1 MLQGKFVHLHVHSE
15 FSLLD
20 GANRIKDLPV
30 RAKELG
36 MNAMAITDHGAMFGA
51 IDFYKAC
58 KANDI
63 KPIIGCEVY
72 VAPRNRKDKDPN
84 LDARY
89 SHLILLA
96 KDNQGYKNLATLV
109 SLGYTEG
116 FYYKPRIDH
125 EIIEKYHEGIICL
138 SACLAGEVNQAI
150 LANDM
155 EKAKEVALW
164 YKSIFGEDYYL
175 EIQNNGIKEQ
185 VLANQKLIQL
195 ARELDIP
202 LVATN
207 DAHYLKR
214 EDAYNHEV
222 LLCIQTGK
230 RMTDEDRMKF
240 DTDELYVKS
249 PEEMSDYFKNVPDAI
264 ENTVKIA
271 EKCNVEFEF
280 GHTILPNYDVPQE
293 FATHYDYLEKLTY
306 DGLKNRY
313 GENPSKEILER
324 TEYELSVI
332 KKMGYVD
339 YFLIVWDYIHYAKT
353 HNIPVGPGRGSGA
366 GSIVAYSIEIT
377 DIDPIQY
384 NLIFER
390 FLNPERISM
399 PDFDVDFCYEKR
411 DKVIEYVEQKYG
423 KDHVSQII
431 TFGTMSA
438 RMVIRDVARVLD
450 MPYAEADKLAKM
462 IPNEIH
468 ITIKKA
474 MEQNKELKELYD
486 TDEEIKKMLNIAMAL
501 EGMPRQASTHACG
514 IVITKEPVVS
524 YVPLYVRDGAISTQY
539 IMTTLEELGLLKM
552 DFLALEKLNI
562 ISKVSKKIKNFN
574 INNIPLDDK
583 KTLKIFYDADTD
595 DIFQFES
602 SYAKSVLDK
611 LKITSFNELTVSLA
625 LVRPGANKQIDEYLK
640 NKKEG
645 INLTGDLADILGAT
659 YGTIIYQE
667 QVMKIFEKV
676 GGYSLFEA
684 DDIRVAISKKKED
697 IINAQHDKF
706 VSGGIKNGYSKEF
719 VEKLFNKIKE
729 FGGYGFNKSHSV
741 AYALVS
747 YQMAYLKANYPK
759 EFMFY
764 LLENNKDIS
773 KCEKILSSLKN
784 SGYKL
789 LKPNINYSID
799 KYAEKNGYILL
810 PLNIIRGL
818 NDDIISKII
827 RVRENGFN
835 DIFDFFVKTNSFL
848 NNETYLILIKSGAL
862 DIFKINKQ
870 TMIKNIDVILNYA
883 SIYSDGLGKPIL
895 IKYPEYDEATLREFE
910 VLSYGMYITNHPCS
924 KYKDVI
930 KVENIKNYLF
940 KNINMVLLIKNI
952 RTIKDKKGGE
962 MAFLECEDET
972 GKVNLTMFS
981 SLYAKNNDLKVNE
994 LIRVNVKVSKRFDKL
1009 NVLVNNIKRK

>member
-1 MLQGKFVHLHVHSE
+1 MKEKKLIPLKITTE
-15 FSLLD
+15 YSLLKSL
-20 GANRIKDLPV
+20 IKLPDLISFLNENNI
-30 RAKELG
+30 KEC
-36 MNAMAITDHGAMFGA
+36 AICDENLNGFM
-51 IDFYKAC
+51 DFYLKC
-58 KANDI
+58 KENNI
-63 KPIIGCEVY
+63 KPIIGLDTVYESMHIYVYAKNYLGYQELLKIDYLKDNMNLSYLENPNLLVIIPFKSIDIYEKLKYKDNVYIGFCNDIEKNNALLISDKIVY
-72 VAPRNRKDKDPN
+72 VDNVRCLFKKDISYLKYLKMLN
-84 LDARY
+84 
-89 SHLILLA
+89 
-96 KDNQGYKNLATLV
+96 DNFVYNDNA
-109 SLGYTEG
+109 
-116 FYYKPRIDH
+116 YYKT
-125 EIIEKYHEGIICL
+125 
-138 SACLAGEVNQAI
+138 S
-150 LANDM
+150 
-155 EKAKEVALW
+155 
-164 YKSIFGEDYYL
+164 SFEDIQTTYEFSKQINL
-175 EIQNNGIKEQ
+175 EIPFDKKYIPKYNNSDNNYEYLKKLCILGLNKRFNGKVSNKYKERI
-185 VLANQKLIQL
+185 LY
-195 ARELDIP
+195 ELD
-202 LVATN
+202 
-207 DAHYLKR
+207 
-214 EDAYNHEV
+214 
-222 LLCIQTGK
+222 
-230 RMTDEDRMKF
+230 
-240 DTDELYVKS
+240 
-249 PEEMSDYFKNVPDAI
+249 
-264 ENTVKIA
+264 
-271 EKCNVEFEF
+271 
-280 GHTILPNYDVPQE
+280 
-293 FATHYDYLEKLTY
+293 
-306 DGLKNRY
+306 
-313 GENPSKEILER
+313 
-324 TEYELSVI
+324 VI
-332 KKMGYVD
+332 NKMGFVD
-339 YFLIVWDYIHYAKT
+339 YFLIVYDYVLYAKK
-353 HNIPVGPGRGSGA
+353 NDIFVGPGRGSAA
-366 GSIVAYSIEIT
+366 GSLVSYSLGIT
-377 DIDPIQY
+377 NIDPIKY
-384 NLIFER
+384 DLLFER
-390 FLNPERISM
+390 FLNINRKKM
-399 PDFDVDFCYEKR
+399 PDIDIDFESDKR
-411 DKVIEYVEQKYG
+411 INMIEYVKNKYG
-423 KDHVSQII
+423 FDKVAVGL
-431 TFGTMSA
+431 TFNNYKA
-438 RMVIRDVARVLD
+438 KLILRD
-450 MPYAEADKLAKM
+450 LAKLLKVDSNVFDKF
-462 IPNEIH
+462 IKNINSSLSLKENYQNEKV
-468 ITIKKA
+468 KKYIE
-474 MEQNKELKELYD
+474 MYSELKNLYD
-486 TDEEIKKMLNIAMAL
+486 ISYHL
-501 EGMPRQASTHACG
+501 EGLKKNTSTHAAGVIISSEKLGKIIPISNEDGTLKTG
-514 IVITKEPVVS
+514 IEMP
-524 YVPLYVRDGAISTQY
+524 Y
-539 IMTTLEELGLLKM
+539 LEKMGLLKM

-645 INLTGDLADILGAT
+645 INLAGDLTDILGST

-789 LKPNINYSID
+789 LKPNINYSMD

-848 NNETYLILIKSGAL
+848 NKETYLILIKSGAL

-895 IKYPEYDEATLREFE
+895 TKYPEYDDTTLREFE
-910 VLSYGMYITNHPCS
+910 ILSYGMYITNHPCS

-940 KNINMVLLIKNI
+940 KNINMVLLIKSI

>member
-1 MLQGKFVHLHVHSE
+1 MEEKKLIPLKITTE
-15 FSLLD
+15 YSLLKSL
-20 GANRIKDLPV
+20 IKLPDLISFLNENNI
-30 RAKELG
+30 KEC
-36 MNAMAITDHGAMFGA
+36 AICDENLNGFM
-51 IDFYKAC
+51 DFYLKC
-58 KANDI
+58 KENNI
-63 KPIIGCEVY
+63 KPIIGLDTVYESMHIYVYAKNYLGYQELLKIDYLKDNMNLSYLENSNLLVIIPFKSIDIYEKLKYKDNVYIGFCNDIEKNNALLICDKIVY
-72 VAPRNRKDKDPN
+72 VDNVRCLFKKDISYLKYLKMLN
-84 LDARY
+84 
-89 SHLILLA
+89 
-96 KDNQGYKNLATLV
+96 DNFVYNDNA
-109 SLGYTEG
+109 
-116 FYYKPRIDH
+116 YYKT
-125 EIIEKYHEGIICL
+125 
-138 SACLAGEVNQAI
+138 S
-150 LANDM
+150 
-155 EKAKEVALW
+155 
-164 YKSIFGEDYYL
+164 SFEDIQTTNEFSKQINL
-175 EIQNNGIKEQ
+175 EIPFDKKYIPKYNNSDNNYEYLKKLCILGLNKRFNGKVSNKYKERI
-185 VLANQKLIQL
+185 LY
-195 ARELDIP
+195 ELD
-202 LVATN
+202 
-207 DAHYLKR
+207 
-214 EDAYNHEV
+214 
-222 LLCIQTGK
+222 
-230 RMTDEDRMKF
+230 
-240 DTDELYVKS
+240 
-249 PEEMSDYFKNVPDAI
+249 
-264 ENTVKIA
+264 
-271 EKCNVEFEF
+271 
-280 GHTILPNYDVPQE
+280 
-293 FATHYDYLEKLTY
+293 
-306 DGLKNRY
+306 
-313 GENPSKEILER
+313 
-324 TEYELSVI
+324 VI
-332 KKMGYVD
+332 NKMGFVD
-339 YFLIVWDYIHYAKT
+339 YFLIVYDYVLYAKK
-353 HNIPVGPGRGSGA
+353 NDIFVGPGRGSAA
-366 GSIVAYSIEIT
+366 GSLVSYSLGIT
-377 DIDPIQY
+377 NIDPIKY
-384 NLIFER
+384 DLLFER
-390 FLNPERISM
+390 FLNINRKKM
-399 PDFDVDFCYEKR
+399 PDIDIDFESDKR
-411 DKVIEYVEQKYG
+411 INMIEYVKNKYG
-423 KDHVSQII
+423 FDKVAVGL
-431 TFGTMSA
+431 TFNNYKA
-438 RMVIRDVARVLD
+438 KLILRD
-450 MPYAEADKLAKM
+450 LAK
-462 IPNEIH
+462 ILNVDSNVFDKFIKNINSSLSLKENYQNEKV
-468 ITIKKA
+468 KKYIE
-474 MEQNKELKELYD
+474 MYSELKNLYD
-486 TDEEIKKMLNIAMAL
+486 ISYHL
-501 EGMPRQASTHACG
+501 EGLKKNTSTHAAGVIISSEKLGKIIPISNEDGTLKTG
-514 IVITKEPVVS
+514 IEMP
-524 YVPLYVRDGAISTQY
+524 Y
-539 IMTTLEELGLLKM
+539 LEKMGLLKM

-645 INLTGDLADILGAT
+645 INLAGDLADILGST

-810 PLNIIRGL
+810 PLNIVRGL

-895 IKYPEYDEATLREFE
+895 IKYPEYDDTTLREFE
-910 VLSYGMYITNHPCS
+910 ILSYGMYITNHPCS

-940 KNINMVLLIKNI
+940 KNVNMVLLIKNI

-972 GKVNLTMFS
+972 GKANLTMFS

>member
-1 MLQGKFVHLHVHSE
+1 MKEKKLIPLKITTE
-15 FSLLD
+15 YSLLKSL
-20 GANRIKDLPV
+20 IKLPDLISFLLENNI
-30 RAKELG
+30 KEC
-36 MNAMAITDHGAMFGA
+36 AICDENLNGFM
-51 IDFYKAC
+51 DFYLKC
-58 KANDI
+58 KENNI
-63 KPIIGCEVY
+63 KPIIGLDTVYESMHIYVYAKNYLGYQELLKIDYLKDNMNLSYLENSNLLVIIPFKSIDIYEKLKYKDNVYIGFCNDIEKNNALLISDKIVY
-72 VAPRNRKDKDPN
+72 VDNVRCLFKKDISYLKYLKMLN
-84 LDARY
+84 
-89 SHLILLA
+89 
-96 KDNQGYKNLATLV
+96 DNFVYNDNA
-109 SLGYTEG
+109 
-116 FYYKPRIDH
+116 YYKT
-125 EIIEKYHEGIICL
+125 
-138 SACLAGEVNQAI
+138 S
-150 LANDM
+150 
-155 EKAKEVALW
+155 
-164 YKSIFGEDYYL
+164 SFEDIQTTYEFSKQINL
-175 EIQNNGIKEQ
+175 EIPFDKKYIPKYNNSDNNYEYLKKLCILGLNKRFNGKVSNKYKERI
-185 VLANQKLIQL
+185 LY
-195 ARELDIP
+195 ELD
-202 LVATN
+202 
-207 DAHYLKR
+207 
-214 EDAYNHEV
+214 
-222 LLCIQTGK
+222 
-230 RMTDEDRMKF
+230 
-240 DTDELYVKS
+240 
-249 PEEMSDYFKNVPDAI
+249 
-264 ENTVKIA
+264 
-271 EKCNVEFEF
+271 
-280 GHTILPNYDVPQE
+280 
-293 FATHYDYLEKLTY
+293 
-306 DGLKNRY
+306 
-313 GENPSKEILER
+313 
-324 TEYELSVI
+324 VI
-332 KKMGYVD
+332 NKMGFVD
-339 YFLIVWDYIHYAKT
+339 YFLIVYDYVLYAKK
-353 HNIPVGPGRGSGA
+353 NDIFVGPGRGSAA
-366 GSIVAYSIEIT
+366 GSLVSYSLGIT
-377 DIDPIQY
+377 NIDPIKY
-384 NLIFER
+384 DLLFER
-390 FLNPERISM
+390 FLNINRKKM
-399 PDFDVDFCYEKR
+399 PDIDIDFESDKR
-411 DKVIEYVEQKYG
+411 INMIEYVKNKYG
-423 KDHVSQII
+423 FDKVAVGL
-431 TFGTMSA
+431 TFNNYKA
-438 RMVIRDVARVLD
+438 KLILRD
-450 MPYAEADKLAKM
+450 LAK
-462 IPNEIH
+462 ILKVDSNVFDKFIKNINSSLSLKENYQNEKV
-468 ITIKKA
+468 KKYIE
-474 MEQNKELKELYD
+474 MYSELKNLYD
-486 TDEEIKKMLNIAMAL
+486 ISYHL
-501 EGMPRQASTHACG
+501 EGLKKNTSTHAAGVIISSEKLGKIIPISNEDGTLKTG
-514 IVITKEPVVS
+514 IEMP
-524 YVPLYVRDGAISTQY
+524 Y
-539 IMTTLEELGLLKM
+539 LEKMGLLKM

-611 LKITSFNELTVSLA
+611 LKITSFNELIVSLA

-645 INLTGDLADILGAT
+645 INLTGDLTDILGST

-799 KYAEKNGYILL
+799 KYAEKKGYILL

-848 NNETYLILIKSGAL
+848 NKETYLILIKSGAL

-895 IKYPEYDEATLREFE
+895 IKYPEYDDTTLREFE
-910 VLSYGMYITNHPCS
+910 ILSYGMYITNHPCS

-940 KNINMVLLIKNI
+940 KNINMVLLIKSI

-981 SLYAKNNDLKVNE
+981 SLYAKNNDLKANE
-994 LIRVNVKVSKRFDKL
+994 LIIVNVKVSKRFDKL

>member
-1 MLQGKFVHLHVHSE
+1 MKEKKLIPLKITTE
-15 FSLLD
+15 YSLLKSL
-20 GANRIKDLPV
+20 IKLPDLISFLNENNI
-30 RAKELG
+30 KEC
-36 MNAMAITDHGAMFGA
+36 AICDENLNGFM
-51 IDFYKAC
+51 DFYLKC
-58 KANDI
+58 KENNI
-63 KPIIGCEVY
+63 KPIIGLDTVYESMHIYVYAKNYLGYQELLKIDYLKDNMNLSYLENSNLLVIIPFKSIDIYEKLKYKDNVYIGFCNDIEKNNALLISDKIVY
-72 VAPRNRKDKDPN
+72 VDNVRCLFKKDISYLKYLKMLN
-84 LDARY
+84 
-89 SHLILLA
+89 
-96 KDNQGYKNLATLV
+96 DNFVYNDNA
-109 SLGYTEG
+109 
-116 FYYKPRIDH
+116 YYKT
-125 EIIEKYHEGIICL
+125 
-138 SACLAGEVNQAI
+138 S
-150 LANDM
+150 
-155 EKAKEVALW
+155 
-164 YKSIFGEDYYL
+164 SFEDIQTTYEFSKQINL
-175 EIQNNGIKEQ
+175 EIPFDKKYIPKYNNNDNNYEYLKKLCILGLNKRFNGKVSNKYKERI
-185 VLANQKLIQL
+185 LY
-195 ARELDIP
+195 ELD
-202 LVATN
+202 
-207 DAHYLKR
+207 
-214 EDAYNHEV
+214 
-222 LLCIQTGK
+222 
-230 RMTDEDRMKF
+230 
-240 DTDELYVKS
+240 
-249 PEEMSDYFKNVPDAI
+249 
-264 ENTVKIA
+264 
-271 EKCNVEFEF
+271 
-280 GHTILPNYDVPQE
+280 
-293 FATHYDYLEKLTY
+293 
-306 DGLKNRY
+306 
-313 GENPSKEILER
+313 
-324 TEYELSVI
+324 VI
-332 KKMGYVD
+332 NKMGFVD
-339 YFLIVWDYIHYAKT
+339 YFLIVYDYVLYAKK
-353 HNIPVGPGRGSGA
+353 NDIFVGPGRGSAA
-366 GSIVAYSIEIT
+366 GSLVSYSLGIT
-377 DIDPIQY
+377 NIDPIKY
-384 NLIFER
+384 DLLFER
-390 FLNPERISM
+390 FLNINRKKM
-399 PDFDVDFCYEKR
+399 PDIDIDFESDKR
-411 DKVIEYVEQKYG
+411 INMIEYVKNKYG
-423 KDHVSQII
+423 FDKVAVGL
-431 TFGTMSA
+431 TFNNYKA
-438 RMVIRDVARVLD
+438 KLILRD
-450 MPYAEADKLAKM
+450 LAKLLKVDSNVFDKF
-462 IPNEIH
+462 IKNINSSLSLKENYQNEKV
-468 ITIKKA
+468 KKYIE
-474 MEQNKELKELYD
+474 MYSELKNLYD
-486 TDEEIKKMLNIAMAL
+486 ISYHL
-501 EGMPRQASTHACG
+501 EGLKKNTSTHAAGVIISSEKLGKIIPISNEDGTLKTG
-514 IVITKEPVVS
+514 IEMP
-524 YVPLYVRDGAISTQY
+524 Y
-539 IMTTLEELGLLKM
+539 LEKMGLLKM

-562 ISKVSKKIKNFN
+562 LSKVSKKIKNFN

-645 INLTGDLADILGAT
+645 INLTGDLAEILGAT

-827 RVRENGFN
+827 RVRENGFD

-895 IKYPEYDEATLREFE
+895 IKYPEYDDTTLREFE

-940 KNINMVLLIKNI
+940 KNINMVLLIKSI

>member
-1 MLQGKFVHLHVHSE
+1 MEEKKLIPLKITTE
-15 FSLLD
+15 YSLLKSL
-20 GANRIKDLPV
+20 IKLPDLISFLNENNI
-30 RAKELG
+30 KECALCDENLNG
-36 MNAMAITDHGAMFGA
+36 FM
-51 IDFYKAC
+51 DFYLKC
-58 KANDI
+58 KENNI
-63 KPIIGCEVY
+63 KPIIGLDTVYESMHIYVYAKNYLGYQELLKIDYLKDNMNLSYLENPNLLVIIPFKSIDIYEKLKYKDNVYIGFCNDIEKNNALLISDKIVY
-72 VAPRNRKDKDPN
+72 VDNVRCLFKKDISYLKYLKMLN
-84 LDARY
+84 
-89 SHLILLA
+89 
-96 KDNQGYKNLATLV
+96 DNFVYNDNA
-109 SLGYTEG
+109 
-116 FYYKPRIDH
+116 YYKT
-125 EIIEKYHEGIICL
+125 
-138 SACLAGEVNQAI
+138 S
-150 LANDM
+150 
-155 EKAKEVALW
+155 
-164 YKSIFGEDYYL
+164 SFEDIQTTYEFSKQINL
-175 EIQNNGIKEQ
+175 EIPFDKKYIPKYNNSDNNYEYLKKLCILGLNKRFNGKVSNKYKERI
-185 VLANQKLIQL
+185 LY
-195 ARELDIP
+195 ELD
-202 LVATN
+202 
-207 DAHYLKR
+207 
-214 EDAYNHEV
+214 
-222 LLCIQTGK
+222 
-230 RMTDEDRMKF
+230 
-240 DTDELYVKS
+240 
-249 PEEMSDYFKNVPDAI
+249 
-264 ENTVKIA
+264 
-271 EKCNVEFEF
+271 
-280 GHTILPNYDVPQE
+280 
-293 FATHYDYLEKLTY
+293 
-306 DGLKNRY
+306 
-313 GENPSKEILER
+313 
-324 TEYELSVI
+324 VI
-332 KKMGYVD
+332 NKMGFVD
-339 YFLIVWDYIHYAKT
+339 YFLIVYDYVLYAKK
-353 HNIPVGPGRGSGA
+353 NDIFVGPGRGSAA
-366 GSIVAYSIEIT
+366 GSLVSYSLGIT
-377 DIDPIQY
+377 NIDPIKY
-384 NLIFER
+384 DLLFER
-390 FLNPERISM
+390 FLNINRKKM
-399 PDFDVDFCYEKR
+399 PDIDIDFESDKR
-411 DKVIEYVEQKYG
+411 INMIEYVKNKYG
-423 KDHVSQII
+423 FDKVAVGL
-431 TFGTMSA
+431 TFNNYKA
-438 RMVIRDVARVLD
+438 KLILRD
-450 MPYAEADKLAKM
+450 LAKLLKVDSNVFDKF
-462 IPNEIH
+462 IKNINSSLSLKENYQNEKV
-468 ITIKKA
+468 KKYIE
-474 MEQNKELKELYD
+474 MYSELKNLYD
-486 TDEEIKKMLNIAMAL
+486 ISYHL
-501 EGMPRQASTHACG
+501 EGLKKNTSTHAAGVIISSEKLGKIIPISNEDGTLKTG
-514 IVITKEPVVS
+514 IEMP
-524 YVPLYVRDGAISTQY
+524 Y
-539 IMTTLEELGLLKM
+539 LEKMGLLKM

-645 INLTGDLADILGAT
+645 INLAGDLTDILGST

-764 LLENNKDIS
+764 LLENNRDIS

-827 RVRENGFN
+827 RVRENGFD

-848 NNETYLILIKSGAL
+848 NKETYLILIKSGAL

-895 IKYPEYDEATLREFE
+895 IKYPEYDEVTLREFE
-910 VLSYGMYITNHPCS
+910 ILSYGMYITNHPCS

-940 KNINMVLLIKNI
+940 KNINMVLLIKSI

>member
-1 MLQGKFVHLHVHSE
+1 MKEKKLIPLKITTE
-15 FSLLD
+15 YSLLKSL
-20 GANRIKDLPV
+20 IKLPDLISFLNENNI
-30 RAKELG
+30 KEC
-36 MNAMAITDHGAMFGA
+36 AICDENLNGFM
-51 IDFYKAC
+51 DFYLKC
-58 KANDI
+58 KENNI
-63 KPIIGCEVY
+63 KPIIGLDTVYESMHIYVYAKNYLGYQELLKIDYLKDNMNLSYLENPNLLVIIPFKSIDIYEKLKYKDNVYIGFCNDIEKNNALLISDKIVY
-72 VAPRNRKDKDPN
+72 VDNVRCLYKKDIPYLKYLKMLN
-84 LDARY
+84 
-89 SHLILLA
+89 
-96 KDNQGYKNLATLV
+96 DNFVYNDNA
-109 SLGYTEG
+109 
-116 FYYKPRIDH
+116 YYKT
-125 EIIEKYHEGIICL
+125 
-138 SACLAGEVNQAI
+138 S
-150 LANDM
+150 
-155 EKAKEVALW
+155 
-164 YKSIFGEDYYL
+164 SFEDIQTTYEFSKQINL
-175 EIQNNGIKEQ
+175 EIPFDKKYIPKFNNSDNNYEYLKKLCILGLNKRFNGKVSNKYKERI
-185 VLANQKLIQL
+185 LY
-195 ARELDIP
+195 ELD
-202 LVATN
+202 
-207 DAHYLKR
+207 
-214 EDAYNHEV
+214 
-222 LLCIQTGK
+222 
-230 RMTDEDRMKF
+230 
-240 DTDELYVKS
+240 
-249 PEEMSDYFKNVPDAI
+249 
-264 ENTVKIA
+264 
-271 EKCNVEFEF
+271 
-280 GHTILPNYDVPQE
+280 
-293 FATHYDYLEKLTY
+293 
-306 DGLKNRY
+306 
-313 GENPSKEILER
+313 
-324 TEYELSVI
+324 VI
-332 KKMGYVD
+332 NKMGFVD
-339 YFLIVWDYIHYAKT
+339 YFLIVYDYVLYAKK
-353 HNIPVGPGRGSGA
+353 NDIFVGPGRGSAA
-366 GSIVAYSIEIT
+366 GSLVSYSLGIT
-377 DIDPIQY
+377 NIDPIKY
-384 NLIFER
+384 DLLFER
-390 FLNPERISM
+390 FLNINRKKM
-399 PDFDVDFCYEKR
+399 PDIDIDFESDKR
-411 DKVIEYVEQKYG
+411 INMIEYVKNKYG
-423 KDHVSQII
+423 FDKVAVGL
-431 TFGTMSA
+431 TFNNYKA
-438 RMVIRDVARVLD
+438 KLILRD
-450 MPYAEADKLAKM
+450 LAKLLKVDSNVFDKF
-462 IPNEIH
+462 IKNINSSLSLKENYQNEKV
-468 ITIKKA
+468 KKYIE
-474 MEQNKELKELYD
+474 MYSELKNLYD
-486 TDEEIKKMLNIAMAL
+486 ISYHL
-501 EGMPRQASTHACG
+501 EGLKKNTSTHAAGVIISSEKLGKIIPISNEDGTLKTG
-514 IVITKEPVVS
+514 IEMP
-524 YVPLYVRDGAISTQY
+524 Y
-539 IMTTLEELGLLKM
+539 LEKMGLLKM

-645 INLTGDLADILGAT
+645 INLTGDLTDILGST

-676 GGYSLFEA
+676 VGYSLFEA

-895 IKYPEYDEATLREFE
+895 TKYPEYDDTTLREFE
-910 VLSYGMYITNHPCS
+910 ILSYGMYITNHPCS

-940 KNINMVLLIKNI
+940 KNINMVLLIKSI

-994 LIRVNVKVSKRFDKL
+994 LIIVNVKVSKRFDKL

>member
-1 MLQGKFVHLHVHSE
+1 MKEKKLIPLKITTE
-15 FSLLD
+15 YSLLKSL
-20 GANRIKDLPV
+20 IKLPDLISFLNENNI
-30 RAKELG
+30 KEC
-36 MNAMAITDHGAMFGA
+36 AICDENLNGFM
-51 IDFYKAC
+51 DFYLKC
-58 KANDI
+58 KENNI
-63 KPIIGCEVY
+63 KPIIGLDTVYESMHIYAYAKNYFGYQQLLKIDYLKNNMKLSYLENSNLLVIIPFKSIDIYEKLKYKDNVYIGFCNDIEKNNALLISDKIVY
-72 VAPRNRKDKDPN
+72 VDNVRCLYKKDIPYLKYLKMLN
-84 LDARY
+84 
-89 SHLILLA
+89 
-96 KDNQGYKNLATLV
+96 DNFVYNDNA
-109 SLGYTEG
+109 
-116 FYYKPRIDH
+116 YYKTSSFEDIQTTH
-125 EIIEKYHEGIICL
+125 EFSKQI
-138 SACLAGEVNQAI
+138 N
-150 LANDM
+150 
-155 EKAKEVALW
+155 
-164 YKSIFGEDYYL
+164 L
-175 EIQNNGIKEQ
+175 EIPFDKKYIPKFNNSDNNYEYLKKLCILGLNKRFNGKVSNKYKERI
-185 VLANQKLIQL
+185 LY
-195 ARELDIP
+195 ELD
-202 LVATN
+202 
-207 DAHYLKR
+207 
-214 EDAYNHEV
+214 
-222 LLCIQTGK
+222 
-230 RMTDEDRMKF
+230 
-240 DTDELYVKS
+240 
-249 PEEMSDYFKNVPDAI
+249 
-264 ENTVKIA
+264 
-271 EKCNVEFEF
+271 
-280 GHTILPNYDVPQE
+280 
-293 FATHYDYLEKLTY
+293 
-306 DGLKNRY
+306 
-313 GENPSKEILER
+313 
-324 TEYELSVI
+324 VI
-332 KKMGYVD
+332 NKMGFVD
-339 YFLIVWDYIHYAKT
+339 YFLIVYDYVLYAKK
-353 HNIPVGPGRGSGA
+353 NDIFVGPGRGSAA
-366 GSIVAYSIEIT
+366 GSLVSYSLGIT
-377 DIDPIQY
+377 NIDPIKY
-384 NLIFER
+384 GLLFER
-390 FLNPERISM
+390 FLNINRKKM
-399 PDFDVDFCYEKR
+399 PDIDIDFESDKR
-411 DKVIEYVEQKYG
+411 INMIEYVKNKYG
-423 KDHVSQII
+423 FDKVAVGL
-431 TFGTMSA
+431 TFNNYKA
-438 RMVIRDVARVLD
+438 KLILRD
-450 MPYAEADKLAKM
+450 LAKLLKVDSNVFDKF
-462 IPNEIH
+462 IKNINSSLSLKENYQNEKV
-468 ITIKKA
+468 KKYIE
-474 MEQNKELKELYD
+474 MYSELKNLYD
-486 TDEEIKKMLNIAMAL
+486 ISYHL
-501 EGMPRQASTHACG
+501 EGLKKNTSTHAAGVIISSEKLGKIIPISNEDGTLKTG
-514 IVITKEPVVS
+514 IEMP
-524 YVPLYVRDGAISTQY
+524 Y
-539 IMTTLEELGLLKM
+539 LEKMGLLKM

-645 INLTGDLADILGAT
+645 INLAGDLTDILGST

-676 GGYSLFEA
+676 VGYSLFEA

-827 RVRENGFN
+827 RIRENGFN

-895 IKYPEYDEATLREFE
+895 TKYPEYDDTTLREFE
-910 VLSYGMYITNHPCS
+910 ILSYGMYITNHPCS

-940 KNINMVLLIKNI
+940 KNINMVLLIKSI

-994 LIRVNVKVSKRFDKL
+994 LIIVNVKVSKRFDKL

>member
-1 MLQGKFVHLHVHSE
+1 MKEKKLIPLKITTE
-15 FSLLD
+15 YSLLKSL
-20 GANRIKDLPV
+20 IKLPDLISFLNENNI
-30 RAKELG
+30 KEC
-36 MNAMAITDHGAMFGA
+36 AICDENLNGFM
-51 IDFYKAC
+51 DFYLKC
-58 KANDI
+58 KENNI
-63 KPIIGCEVY
+63 KPIIGLDTVYESMHIYVYAKNYLGYQELLKIDYLKSNMKLSYLENPNLLVIIPFKSIDIYEKLKYKDNVYIGFCNDIEKNNALLISDKIVY
-72 VAPRNRKDKDPN
+72 VDNVRCLFKKDISYLKYLKMLN
-84 LDARY
+84 
-89 SHLILLA
+89 
-96 KDNQGYKNLATLV
+96 DNFIYNDNA
-109 SLGYTEG
+109 
-116 FYYKPRIDH
+116 YYKA
-125 EIIEKYHEGIICL
+125 
-138 SACLAGEVNQAI
+138 S
-150 LANDM
+150 
-155 EKAKEVALW
+155 
-164 YKSIFGEDYYL
+164 SFEDIQTTYEFSKQINL
-175 EIQNNGIKEQ
+175 EIPFDKKYIPKYNNSDNNYEYLKKLCILGLNKRFNGKVSNKYKERI
-185 VLANQKLIQL
+185 LY
-195 ARELDIP
+195 ELD
-202 LVATN
+202 
-207 DAHYLKR
+207 
-214 EDAYNHEV
+214 
-222 LLCIQTGK
+222 
-230 RMTDEDRMKF
+230 
-240 DTDELYVKS
+240 
-249 PEEMSDYFKNVPDAI
+249 
-264 ENTVKIA
+264 
-271 EKCNVEFEF
+271 
-280 GHTILPNYDVPQE
+280 
-293 FATHYDYLEKLTY
+293 
-306 DGLKNRY
+306 
-313 GENPSKEILER
+313 
-324 TEYELSVI
+324 VI
-332 KKMGYVD
+332 NKMGFVD
-339 YFLIVWDYIHYAKT
+339 YFLIVYDYVLYAKK
-353 HNIPVGPGRGSGA
+353 NDIFVGPGRGSAA
-366 GSIVAYSIEIT
+366 GSLVSYSLGIT
-377 DIDPIQY
+377 NIDPIKY
-384 NLIFER
+384 DLLFER
-390 FLNPERISM
+390 FLNINRKKM
-399 PDFDVDFCYEKR
+399 PDIDIDFESDKR
-411 DKVIEYVEQKYG
+411 INMIEYVKNKYG
-423 KDHVSQII
+423 FDKVAVGL
-431 TFGTMSA
+431 TFNNYKA
-438 RMVIRDVARVLD
+438 KLILRD
-450 MPYAEADKLAKM
+450 LAKLLKVDS
-462 IPNEIH
+462 NVFDKF
-468 ITIKKA
+468 IK
-474 MEQNKELKELYD
+474 NINSSLSLKENYQNEKVKKYIEMYSEIKNLYD
-486 TDEEIKKMLNIAMAL
+486 ISYHL
-501 EGMPRQASTHACG
+501 EGLKKNTSTHAAGVIISSEKLGKIIPISNEDGTLKTG
-514 IVITKEPVVS
+514 IEMP
-524 YVPLYVRDGAISTQY
+524 Y
-539 IMTTLEELGLLKM
+539 LEKMGLLKM

-645 INLTGDLADILGAT
+645 INLTGDLTDILGAT

-719 VEKLFNKIKE
+719 IEKLFNKIKE

-848 NNETYLILIKSGAL
+848 NKETYLILIKSGAL

-895 IKYPEYDEATLREFE
+895 TKYPEYDDTTLREFE
-910 VLSYGMYITNHPCS
+910 ILSYGMYITNHPCS

-940 KNINMVLLIKNI
+940 KNVNMVLLIKNI

-994 LIRVNVKVSKRFDKL
+994 LIIVNVKVSKRFDKL

>member
-1 MLQGKFVHLHVHSE
+1 MEEKKLIPLKITTE
-15 FSLLD
+15 YSLLKSL
-20 GANRIKDLPV
+20 IKLPDLISFLNENNI
-30 RAKELG
+30 KEC
-36 MNAMAITDHGAMFGA
+36 AICDENLNGFM
-51 IDFYKAC
+51 DFYLKC
-58 KANDI
+58 KENNI
-63 KPIIGCEVY
+63 KPIIGLDIVYESMHIYVYAKNYLGYQELLKIDYLKDKMNLSYLENSNLLVIIPFKSIDIYEKLKYKDNVYIGFCNDIEKNNALLICDKIVY
-72 VAPRNRKDKDPN
+72 VDNVRCLFKKDISYLKYLKMLN
-84 LDARY
+84 
-89 SHLILLA
+89 
-96 KDNQGYKNLATLV
+96 DNFVYNDNA
-109 SLGYTEG
+109 
-116 FYYKPRIDH
+116 YYKT
-125 EIIEKYHEGIICL
+125 
-138 SACLAGEVNQAI
+138 S
-150 LANDM
+150 
-155 EKAKEVALW
+155 
-164 YKSIFGEDYYL
+164 SFEDIQTTYEFSKQINL
-175 EIQNNGIKEQ
+175 EIPFDKKYIPKFNNSDNNYEYLKKLCILGLNKRFNGKVSNKYKERI
-185 VLANQKLIQL
+185 LY
-195 ARELDIP
+195 ELD
-202 LVATN
+202 
-207 DAHYLKR
+207 
-214 EDAYNHEV
+214 
-222 LLCIQTGK
+222 
-230 RMTDEDRMKF
+230 
-240 DTDELYVKS
+240 
-249 PEEMSDYFKNVPDAI
+249 
-264 ENTVKIA
+264 
-271 EKCNVEFEF
+271 
-280 GHTILPNYDVPQE
+280 
-293 FATHYDYLEKLTY
+293 
-306 DGLKNRY
+306 
-313 GENPSKEILER
+313 
-324 TEYELSVI
+324 VI
-332 KKMGYVD
+332 NKMGFVD
-339 YFLIVWDYIHYAKT
+339 YFLIVYDYVLYAKK
-353 HNIPVGPGRGSGA
+353 NDIFVGPGRGSAA
-366 GSIVAYSIEIT
+366 GSLVSYSLGIT
-377 DIDPIQY
+377 NIDPIKY
-384 NLIFER
+384 DLLFER
-390 FLNPERISM
+390 FLNINRKKM
-399 PDFDVDFCYEKR
+399 PDIDIDFESDKR
-411 DKVIEYVEQKYG
+411 INMIEYVKNKYG
-423 KDHVSQII
+423 FDKVAVGL
-431 TFGTMSA
+431 TFNNYKA
-438 RMVIRDVARVLD
+438 KLILRD
-450 MPYAEADKLAKM
+450 LAKLLKVDSNVFDKF
-462 IPNEIH
+462 IKNINSSLSLKENYQNEKV
-468 ITIKKA
+468 KKYIE
-474 MEQNKELKELYD
+474 MYSELKNLYD
-486 TDEEIKKMLNIAMAL
+486 ISYHL
-501 EGMPRQASTHACG
+501 EGLKKNTSTHAAGVIISSEKLGKIIPISNEDGTLKTG
-514 IVITKEPVVS
+514 IEMP
-524 YVPLYVRDGAISTQY
+524 Y
-539 IMTTLEELGLLKM
+539 LEKMGLLKM

-645 INLTGDLADILGAT
+645 INLTGDLADILGST

-895 IKYPEYDEATLREFE
+895 TKYPEYDDTTLREFE
-910 VLSYGMYITNHPCS
+910 ILSYGMYITNHPCS

-940 KNINMVLLIKNI
+940 KNINMVLLIKSI

>member
-1 MLQGKFVHLHVHSE
+1 MKEKKLIPLKITTE
-15 FSLLD
+15 YSLLKSL
-20 GANRIKDLPV
+20 IKLPDLISFLLENNI
-30 RAKELG
+30 KEC
-36 MNAMAITDHGAMFGA
+36 AICDENLNGFM
-51 IDFYKAC
+51 DFYLKC
-58 KANDI
+58 KENNI
-63 KPIIGCEVY
+63 KPIIGLDTVYESMHIYVYAKNYLGYQELLKIDYLKDNMNLSYLENSNLLVIIPFKSIDIYEKLKYKDNVYIGFCNDIEKNNALLISDKIVY
-72 VAPRNRKDKDPN
+72 VDNVRCLFKKDISYLKYLKMLN
-84 LDARY
+84 
-89 SHLILLA
+89 
-96 KDNQGYKNLATLV
+96 DNFVYNDNA
-109 SLGYTEG
+109 
-116 FYYKPRIDH
+116 YYKT
-125 EIIEKYHEGIICL
+125 
-138 SACLAGEVNQAI
+138 S
-150 LANDM
+150 
-155 EKAKEVALW
+155 
-164 YKSIFGEDYYL
+164 SFEDIQTTYEFSKQINL
-175 EIQNNGIKEQ
+175 EIPFDKKYIPKYNNSDNNYEYLKKLCILGLNKRFNGKVSNKYKERI
-185 VLANQKLIQL
+185 LY
-195 ARELDIP
+195 ELD
-202 LVATN
+202 
-207 DAHYLKR
+207 
-214 EDAYNHEV
+214 
-222 LLCIQTGK
+222 
-230 RMTDEDRMKF
+230 
-240 DTDELYVKS
+240 
-249 PEEMSDYFKNVPDAI
+249 
-264 ENTVKIA
+264 
-271 EKCNVEFEF
+271 
-280 GHTILPNYDVPQE
+280 
-293 FATHYDYLEKLTY
+293 
-306 DGLKNRY
+306 
-313 GENPSKEILER
+313 
-324 TEYELSVI
+324 VI
-332 KKMGYVD
+332 NKMGFVD
-339 YFLIVWDYIHYAKT
+339 YFLIVYDYVLYAKK
-353 HNIPVGPGRGSGA
+353 NDIFVGPGRGSAA
-366 GSIVAYSIEIT
+366 GSLVSYSLGIT
-377 DIDPIQY
+377 NIDPIKY
-384 NLIFER
+384 DLLFER
-390 FLNPERISM
+390 FLNINRKKM
-399 PDFDVDFCYEKR
+399 PDIDIDFESDKR
-411 DKVIEYVEQKYG
+411 INMIEYVKNKYG
-423 KDHVSQII
+423 FDKVAVGL
-431 TFGTMSA
+431 TFNNYKA
-438 RMVIRDVARVLD
+438 KLILRD
-450 MPYAEADKLAKM
+450 LAK
-462 IPNEIH
+462 ILKVDSNVFDKFIKNINSSLSLKENYQNEKV
-468 ITIKKA
+468 KKYIE
-474 MEQNKELKELYD
+474 MYSELKNLYD
-486 TDEEIKKMLNIAMAL
+486 ISYHL
-501 EGMPRQASTHACG
+501 EGLKKNTSTHAAGVIISSEKLGKIIPISNEDGTLKTG
-514 IVITKEPVVS
+514 IEMP
-524 YVPLYVRDGAISTQY
+524 Y
-539 IMTTLEELGLLKM
+539 LEKMGLLKM

-611 LKITSFNELTVSLA
+611 LKITSFNELIVSLA

-645 INLTGDLADILGAT
+645 INLTGDLADILGST

-848 NNETYLILIKSGAL
+848 NKETYLILIKSGAL

-910 VLSYGMYITNHPCS
+910 ILSYGMYITNHPCS

-940 KNINMVLLIKNI
+940 KNINMVLLIKSI

-981 SLYAKNNDLKVNE
+981 SLYAKNNDLKANE
-994 LIRVNVKVSKRFDKL
+994 LIIVNVKVSKRFDKL

>member
-1 MLQGKFVHLHVHSE
+1 MKEKKLIPLKITTE
-15 FSLLD
+15 YSLLKSL
-20 GANRIKDLPV
+20 IKLPDLISFLLENNI
-30 RAKELG
+30 KEC
-36 MNAMAITDHGAMFGA
+36 AICDENLNGFM
-51 IDFYKAC
+51 DFYLKC
-58 KANDI
+58 KENNI
-63 KPIIGCEVY
+63 KPIIGLDTVYESMHIYVYAKNYLGYQELLKIDYLKDNMNLSYLENSNLLVIIPFKSIDIYEKLKYKDNVYIGFCNDIEKNNALLISDKIVY
-72 VAPRNRKDKDPN
+72 VDNVRCLFKKDISYLKYLKMLN
-84 LDARY
+84 
-89 SHLILLA
+89 
-96 KDNQGYKNLATLV
+96 DNFVYNDNA
-109 SLGYTEG
+109 
-116 FYYKPRIDH
+116 YYKT
-125 EIIEKYHEGIICL
+125 
-138 SACLAGEVNQAI
+138 S
-150 LANDM
+150 
-155 EKAKEVALW
+155 
-164 YKSIFGEDYYL
+164 SFEDIQTTYEFSKQINL
-175 EIQNNGIKEQ
+175 EIPFDKKYIPKYNNSDNNYEYLKKLCILGLNKRFNGKVSNKYKERI
-185 VLANQKLIQL
+185 LY
-195 ARELDIP
+195 ELD
-202 LVATN
+202 
-207 DAHYLKR
+207 
-214 EDAYNHEV
+214 
-222 LLCIQTGK
+222 
-230 RMTDEDRMKF
+230 
-240 DTDELYVKS
+240 
-249 PEEMSDYFKNVPDAI
+249 
-264 ENTVKIA
+264 
-271 EKCNVEFEF
+271 
-280 GHTILPNYDVPQE
+280 
-293 FATHYDYLEKLTY
+293 
-306 DGLKNRY
+306 
-313 GENPSKEILER
+313 
-324 TEYELSVI
+324 VI
-332 KKMGYVD
+332 NKMGFVD
-339 YFLIVWDYIHYAKT
+339 YFLIVYDYVLYAKK
-353 HNIPVGPGRGSGA
+353 NDIFVGPGRGSAA
-366 GSIVAYSIEIT
+366 GSLVSYSLGIT
-377 DIDPIQY
+377 NIDPIKY
-384 NLIFER
+384 DLLFER
-390 FLNPERISM
+390 FLNINRKKM
-399 PDFDVDFCYEKR
+399 PDIDIDFESDKR
-411 DKVIEYVEQKYG
+411 INMIEYVKNKYG
-423 KDHVSQII
+423 FDKVAVGL
-431 TFGTMSA
+431 TFNNYKA
-438 RMVIRDVARVLD
+438 KLILRD
-450 MPYAEADKLAKM
+450 LAKLLKVDSNVFDKF
-462 IPNEIH
+462 IKNINSSLSLKENYQNEKV
-468 ITIKKA
+468 KKYIE
-474 MEQNKELKELYD
+474 MYSELKNLYD
-486 TDEEIKKMLNIAMAL
+486 ISYHL
-501 EGMPRQASTHACG
+501 EGLKKNASTHAAGVIISSEKLGKIIPISNEDGTLKTG
-514 IVITKEPVVS
+514 IEMP
-524 YVPLYVRDGAISTQY
+524 Y
-539 IMTTLEELGLLKM
+539 LEKMGLLKM
-552 DFLALEKLNI
+552 DFLALEKLNT

-645 INLTGDLADILGAT
+645 INLTGDLADILGST

-706 VSGGIKNGYSKEF
+706 VSGGIKNGYTKEF
-719 VEKLFNKIKE
+719 LEKLFNKIKE

-848 NNETYLILIKSGAL
+848 NKETYLILIKSGAL

-895 IKYPEYDEATLREFE
+895 IKYPEYDDTTLREFE
-910 VLSYGMYITNHPCS
+910 ILSYGMYITNHPCS

-940 KNINMVLLIKNI
+940 KNINMVLLIKSI
-952 RTIKDKKGGE
+952 RTIKDKNGGE

-981 SLYAKNNDLKVNE
+981 SLYAKNNDLKANE
-994 LIRVNVKVSKRFDKL
+994 LIIVNVKVSKRFDKL

>member
-1 MLQGKFVHLHVHSE
+1 MKEKKLIPLKITTE
-15 FSLLD
+15 YSLLKSL
-20 GANRIKDLPV
+20 IKLPDLISFLNENNI
-30 RAKELG
+30 KEC
-36 MNAMAITDHGAMFGA
+36 AICDENLNGFM
-51 IDFYKAC
+51 DFYLKC
-58 KANDI
+58 KENNI
-63 KPIIGCEVY
+63 KPIIGLDTVYESMHIYVYAKNYLGYQELLKIDYLKDNMNLSYLENPNLLVIIPFKSIDIYEKLKYKDNVYIGFCNDIEKNNALLISDKIVY
-72 VAPRNRKDKDPN
+72 VDNVRCLFKKDISYLKYLKMLN
-84 LDARY
+84 
-89 SHLILLA
+89 
-96 KDNQGYKNLATLV
+96 DNFVYNDNAYYKNSTLENIQTTYEF
-109 SLGYTEG
+109 S
-116 FYYKPRIDH
+116 KQI
-125 EIIEKYHEGIICL
+125 
-138 SACLAGEVNQAI
+138 N
-150 LANDM
+150 
-155 EKAKEVALW
+155 
-164 YKSIFGEDYYL
+164 L
-175 EIQNNGIKEQ
+175 EIPFDKKYIPKFNNSDNNHEYLKKLCILGLNKRFNGKVSNKYKERI
-185 VLANQKLIQL
+185 LY
-195 ARELDIP
+195 ELD
-202 LVATN
+202 
-207 DAHYLKR
+207 
-214 EDAYNHEV
+214 
-222 LLCIQTGK
+222 
-230 RMTDEDRMKF
+230 
-240 DTDELYVKS
+240 
-249 PEEMSDYFKNVPDAI
+249 
-264 ENTVKIA
+264 
-271 EKCNVEFEF
+271 
-280 GHTILPNYDVPQE
+280 
-293 FATHYDYLEKLTY
+293 
-306 DGLKNRY
+306 
-313 GENPSKEILER
+313 
-324 TEYELSVI
+324 VI
-332 KKMGYVD
+332 NKMGFVD
-339 YFLIVWDYIHYAKT
+339 YFLIVYDYVLYAKK
-353 HNIPVGPGRGSGA
+353 NDIFVGPGRGSAA
-366 GSIVAYSIEIT
+366 GSLVSYSLGIT
-377 DIDPIQY
+377 NIDPIKY
-384 NLIFER
+384 GLLFER
-390 FLNPERISM
+390 FLNINRKKM
-399 PDFDVDFCYEKR
+399 PDIDIDFESDKR
-411 DKVIEYVEQKYG
+411 INMIEYVKNKYG
-423 KDHVSQII
+423 FDKVAVGL
-431 TFGTMSA
+431 TFNNYKA
-438 RMVIRDVARVLD
+438 KLILRD
-450 MPYAEADKLAKM
+450 LAKLLKVDSNVFDKF
-462 IPNEIH
+462 IKNINSSLSLKENYQNEKV
-468 ITIKKA
+468 KKYIE
-474 MEQNKELKELYD
+474 MYSELKNLYD
-486 TDEEIKKMLNIAMAL
+486 ISYHL
-501 EGMPRQASTHACG
+501 EGLKKNTSTHAAGVIISSEKLGKIIPISNEDGTLKTG
-514 IVITKEPVVS
+514 IEMP
-524 YVPLYVRDGAISTQY
+524 Y
-539 IMTTLEELGLLKM
+539 LEKMGLLKM

-810 PLNIIRGL
+810 PLNIVRGL

-883 SIYSDGLGKPIL
+883 SIYSEGLGKPIL
-895 IKYPEYDEATLREFE
+895 TKYPEYDEATLREFE
-910 VLSYGMYITNHPCS
+910 ILSYGMYITNHPCS

-940 KNINMVLLIKNI
+940 KNIKMVLLIKSI

-972 GKVNLTMFS
+972 GKINLTMFS

-994 LIRVNVKVSKRFDKL
+994 LIIVNVKVSKRFDKL

>member
-1 MLQGKFVHLHVHSE
+1 MKEKKLIPLKITTE
-15 FSLLD
+15 YSLLKSL
-20 GANRIKDLPV
+20 IKLPDLISFLNENNI
-30 RAKELG
+30 KEC
-36 MNAMAITDHGAMFGA
+36 AICDENLNGFM
-51 IDFYKAC
+51 DFYLKC
-58 KANDI
+58 KENNI
-63 KPIIGCEVY
+63 KPIIGLDTVYESMHIYAYAKNYLGYQELLKIDYLKNNMKLSYLENSNLLVIIPFKSIDIYEKLKYKDNVYIGFCNDIEKNNALLISDKIVY
-72 VAPRNRKDKDPN
+72 VDNVRCLYKKDIPYLKYLKMLN
-84 LDARY
+84 
-89 SHLILLA
+89 
-96 KDNQGYKNLATLV
+96 DNFVYNDNA
-109 SLGYTEG
+109 
-116 FYYKPRIDH
+116 YYKT
-125 EIIEKYHEGIICL
+125 
-138 SACLAGEVNQAI
+138 S
-150 LANDM
+150 
-155 EKAKEVALW
+155 
-164 YKSIFGEDYYL
+164 SFEDIQTTYEFSKQINL
-175 EIQNNGIKEQ
+175 EIPFDKKYIPKFNNSDNNYEYLKKLCILGLNKRFNGKVSNKYKERI
-185 VLANQKLIQL
+185 LY
-195 ARELDIP
+195 ELD
-202 LVATN
+202 
-207 DAHYLKR
+207 
-214 EDAYNHEV
+214 
-222 LLCIQTGK
+222 
-230 RMTDEDRMKF
+230 
-240 DTDELYVKS
+240 
-249 PEEMSDYFKNVPDAI
+249 
-264 ENTVKIA
+264 
-271 EKCNVEFEF
+271 
-280 GHTILPNYDVPQE
+280 
-293 FATHYDYLEKLTY
+293 
-306 DGLKNRY
+306 
-313 GENPSKEILER
+313 
-324 TEYELSVI
+324 VI
-332 KKMGYVD
+332 NKMGFVD
-339 YFLIVWDYIHYAKT
+339 YFLIVYDYVLYAKK
-353 HNIPVGPGRGSGA
+353 NDIFVGPGRGSAA
-366 GSIVAYSIEIT
+366 GSLVSYSLGIT
-377 DIDPIQY
+377 NIDPIKY
-384 NLIFER
+384 DLLFER
-390 FLNPERISM
+390 FLNINRKKM
-399 PDFDVDFCYEKR
+399 PDIDIDFESDKR
-411 DKVIEYVEQKYG
+411 INMIEYVKNKYG
-423 KDHVSQII
+423 FDKVAVGL
-431 TFGTMSA
+431 TFNNYKA
-438 RMVIRDVARVLD
+438 KLILRD
-450 MPYAEADKLAKM
+450 LAKLLKVDSNVFDKF
-462 IPNEIH
+462 IKNINSSLSLKENYQNEKV
-468 ITIKKA
+468 KKYIE
-474 MEQNKELKELYD
+474 MYSELKNLYD
-486 TDEEIKKMLNIAMAL
+486 ISYHL
-501 EGMPRQASTHACG
+501 EGLKKNTSTHAAGVIISSEKLGKIIPISNEDGTLKTG
-514 IVITKEPVVS
+514 IE
-524 YVPLYVRDGAISTQY
+524 
-539 IMTTLEELGLLKM
+539 MTYLEKMGLLKM

-611 LKITSFNELTVSLA
+611 LKITSFNELTMSLA

-645 INLTGDLADILGAT
+645 INLAGDLTDILGST

-848 NNETYLILIKSGAL
+848 NKETYLILIKSGAL

-895 IKYPEYDEATLREFE
+895 IKYPEYDDTTLREFE
-910 VLSYGMYITNHPCS
+910 ILSYGMYITNHPCS
-924 KYKDVI
+924 KYKDII

-940 KNINMVLLIKNI
+940 KNINMVLLIKSI
-952 RTIKDKKGGE
+952 RNIKDKKGGE

>member
-1 MLQGKFVHLHVHSE
+1 M
-15 FSLLD
+15 
-20 GANRIKDLPV
+20 P
-30 RAKELG
+30 
-36 MNAMAITDHGAMFGA
+36 
-51 IDFYKAC
+51 
-58 KANDI
+58 
-63 KPIIGCEVY
+63 
-72 VAPRNRKDKDPN
+72 
-84 LDARY
+84 
-89 SHLILLA
+89 
-96 KDNQGYKNLATLV
+96 
-109 SLGYTEG
+109 
-116 FYYKPRIDH
+116 
-125 EIIEKYHEGIICL
+125 
-138 SACLAGEVNQAI
+138 
-150 LANDM
+150 
-155 EKAKEVALW
+155 
-164 YKSIFGEDYYL
+164 
-175 EIQNNGIKEQ
+175 
-185 VLANQKLIQL
+185 
-195 ARELDIP
+195 
-202 LVATN
+202 
-207 DAHYLKR
+207 
-214 EDAYNHEV
+214 
-222 LLCIQTGK
+222 
-230 RMTDEDRMKF
+230 
-240 DTDELYVKS
+240 
-249 PEEMSDYFKNVPDAI
+249 
-264 ENTVKIA
+264 
-271 EKCNVEFEF
+271 
-280 GHTILPNYDVPQE
+280 
-293 FATHYDYLEKLTY
+293 YLEK
-306 DGLKNRY
+306 
-313 GENPSKEILER
+313 
-324 TEYELSVI
+324 
-332 KKMGYVD
+332 M
-339 YFLIVWDYIHYAKT
+339 
-353 HNIPVGPGRGSGA
+353 
-366 GSIVAYSIEIT
+366 
-377 DIDPIQY
+377 
-384 NLIFER
+384 
-390 FLNPERISM
+390 
-399 PDFDVDFCYEKR
+399 
-411 DKVIEYVEQKYG
+411 
-423 KDHVSQII
+423 
-431 TFGTMSA
+431 
-438 RMVIRDVARVLD
+438 
-450 MPYAEADKLAKM
+450 
-462 IPNEIH
+462 
-468 ITIKKA
+468 
-474 MEQNKELKELYD
+474 
-486 TDEEIKKMLNIAMAL
+486 
-501 EGMPRQASTHACG
+501 
-514 IVITKEPVVS
+514 
-524 YVPLYVRDGAISTQY
+524 
-539 IMTTLEELGLLKM
+539 GLLKM

-611 LKITSFNELTVSLA
+611 LKITSFNELIVSLA

-645 INLTGDLADILGAT
+645 INLTGDLADILGST

-719 VEKLFNKIKE
+719 LEKLFNKIKE

-848 NNETYLILIKSGAL
+848 NKETYLILIKSGAL

-910 VLSYGMYITNHPCS
+910 ILSYGMYITNHPCS

-940 KNINMVLLIKNI
+940 KNINMVLLIKSI

-994 LIRVNVKVSKRFDKL
+994 LIIVNVRVSKRFDKL

>member
-1 MLQGKFVHLHVHSE
+1 MEEKKLIPLKITTE
-15 FSLLD
+15 YSLLKSL
-20 GANRIKDLPV
+20 IKLPDLISFLNENNI
-30 RAKELG
+30 KEC
-36 MNAMAITDHGAMFGA
+36 AICDENLNGFM
-51 IDFYKAC
+51 DFYLKC
-58 KANDI
+58 KENNI
-63 KPIIGCEVY
+63 KPIIGLDTVYESMHIYVYAKNYLGYQELLKIDYLKDNMNLSYLENSNLLVIIPFKSIDIYEKLKYKDNVYIGFCNDIEKNNALLICDKIVY
-72 VAPRNRKDKDPN
+72 VDNVRCLFKKDISYLKYLKMLN
-84 LDARY
+84 
-89 SHLILLA
+89 
-96 KDNQGYKNLATLV
+96 DNFVYNDNA
-109 SLGYTEG
+109 
-116 FYYKPRIDH
+116 YYKT
-125 EIIEKYHEGIICL
+125 
-138 SACLAGEVNQAI
+138 S
-150 LANDM
+150 
-155 EKAKEVALW
+155 
-164 YKSIFGEDYYL
+164 SFEDIQTTNEFSKQINL
-175 EIQNNGIKEQ
+175 EIPFDKKYIPKYNNSDNNYEYLKKLCILGLNKRFNGKVSNKYKERI
-185 VLANQKLIQL
+185 LY
-195 ARELDIP
+195 ELD
-202 LVATN
+202 
-207 DAHYLKR
+207 
-214 EDAYNHEV
+214 
-222 LLCIQTGK
+222 
-230 RMTDEDRMKF
+230 
-240 DTDELYVKS
+240 
-249 PEEMSDYFKNVPDAI
+249 
-264 ENTVKIA
+264 
-271 EKCNVEFEF
+271 
-280 GHTILPNYDVPQE
+280 
-293 FATHYDYLEKLTY
+293 
-306 DGLKNRY
+306 
-313 GENPSKEILER
+313 
-324 TEYELSVI
+324 VI
-332 KKMGYVD
+332 NKMGFVD
-339 YFLIVWDYIHYAKT
+339 YFLIVYDYVLYAKK
-353 HNIPVGPGRGSGA
+353 NAIFVGPGRGSAA
-366 GSIVAYSIEIT
+366 GSLVSYSLGIT
-377 DIDPIQY
+377 NIDPIKY
-384 NLIFER
+384 DLLFER
-390 FLNPERISM
+390 FLNINRKKM
-399 PDFDVDFCYEKR
+399 PDIDIDFESDKR
-411 DKVIEYVEQKYG
+411 INMIEYVKNKYG
-423 KDHVSQII
+423 FDKVAVGL
-431 TFGTMSA
+431 TFNNYKA
-438 RMVIRDVARVLD
+438 KLILRD
-450 MPYAEADKLAKM
+450 LAKLLKVDSNVFDKF
-462 IPNEIH
+462 IKNINSSLSLKENYQNEKV
-468 ITIKKA
+468 KKYIE
-474 MEQNKELKELYD
+474 MYSELKNLYD
-486 TDEEIKKMLNIAMAL
+486 ISYHL
-501 EGMPRQASTHACG
+501 EGLKKNTSTHAAGVIISSEKLGKIIPISNEDGTLKTG
-514 IVITKEPVVS
+514 IEMP
-524 YVPLYVRDGAISTQY
+524 Y
-539 IMTTLEELGLLKM
+539 LEKMGLLKM

-645 INLTGDLADILGAT
+645 INLAGDLTDILGAT

-848 NNETYLILIKSGAL
+848 NKETYLILIKSGAL

-895 IKYPEYDEATLREFE
+895 TKYPEYDDTTLREFE
-910 VLSYGMYITNHPCS
+910 ILSYGMYITNHPCS

-930 KVENIKNYLF
+930 KVEDIKNYLF
-940 KNINMVLLIKNI
+940 KNVNMVLLIKNI

>member
-1 MLQGKFVHLHVHSE
+1 MKEKKLIPLKITTE
-15 FSLLD
+15 YSLLKSL
-20 GANRIKDLPV
+20 IKLPDLISFLNENNI
-30 RAKELG
+30 KEC
-36 MNAMAITDHGAMFGA
+36 AICDENLNGFM
-51 IDFYKAC
+51 DFYLKC
-58 KANDI
+58 KENNI
-63 KPIIGCEVY
+63 KPIIGLDTVYESMHIYVYAKNYLGYQELLKIDYLKDNMNLSYLENSNLLVIIPFKSIDIYEKLKYKDNVYIGFCNDIEKNNALLISDKIVY
-72 VAPRNRKDKDPN
+72 VDNVRCLFKKDISYLKYLKMLN
-84 LDARY
+84 
-89 SHLILLA
+89 
-96 KDNQGYKNLATLV
+96 DNFVYNDNA
-109 SLGYTEG
+109 
-116 FYYKPRIDH
+116 YYKT
-125 EIIEKYHEGIICL
+125 
-138 SACLAGEVNQAI
+138 S
-150 LANDM
+150 
-155 EKAKEVALW
+155 
-164 YKSIFGEDYYL
+164 SFEDIQTTYEFSKQINL
-175 EIQNNGIKEQ
+175 EIPFDKKYIPKYNNSDNNYEYLKKLCILGLNKRFNGKVSNKYKERI
-185 VLANQKLIQL
+185 LY
-195 ARELDIP
+195 ELD
-202 LVATN
+202 
-207 DAHYLKR
+207 
-214 EDAYNHEV
+214 
-222 LLCIQTGK
+222 
-230 RMTDEDRMKF
+230 
-240 DTDELYVKS
+240 
-249 PEEMSDYFKNVPDAI
+249 
-264 ENTVKIA
+264 
-271 EKCNVEFEF
+271 
-280 GHTILPNYDVPQE
+280 
-293 FATHYDYLEKLTY
+293 
-306 DGLKNRY
+306 
-313 GENPSKEILER
+313 
-324 TEYELSVI
+324 VI
-332 KKMGYVD
+332 NKMGFVD
-339 YFLIVWDYIHYAKT
+339 YFLIVYDYVLYAKK
-353 HNIPVGPGRGSGA
+353 NDIFVGPGRGSAA
-366 GSIVAYSIEIT
+366 GSLVSYSLGIT
-377 DIDPIQY
+377 NIDPIKY
-384 NLIFER
+384 DLLFER
-390 FLNPERISM
+390 FLNINRKKM
-399 PDFDVDFCYEKR
+399 PDIDIDFESDKR
-411 DKVIEYVEQKYG
+411 INMIEYVKNKYG
-423 KDHVSQII
+423 FDKVAVGL
-431 TFGTMSA
+431 TFNNYKA
-438 RMVIRDVARVLD
+438 KLILRD
-450 MPYAEADKLAKM
+450 LAK
-462 IPNEIH
+462 ILKVDSNVFDKFIKNINSSLSLKENYQNEKV
-468 ITIKKA
+468 KKYIE
-474 MEQNKELKELYD
+474 MYSELKNLYD
-486 TDEEIKKMLNIAMAL
+486 ISYHL
-501 EGMPRQASTHACG
+501 EGLKKNTSTHAAGVIISSEKLGKIIPISNEDGTLKTG
-514 IVITKEPVVS
+514 IEMP
-524 YVPLYVRDGAISTQY
+524 Y
-539 IMTTLEELGLLKM
+539 LEKMGLLKM

-611 LKITSFNELTVSLA
+611 LKITSFNELIVSLA

-645 INLTGDLADILGAT
+645 INLTGDLTDILGST

-667 QVMKIFEKV
+667 QVMKIFEKI

-848 NNETYLILIKSGAL
+848 NKETYLILIKSGAL

-895 IKYPEYDEATLREFE
+895 IKYPEYDDTTLREFE
-910 VLSYGMYITNHPCS
+910 ILSYGMYITNHPCS

-940 KNINMVLLIKNI
+940 KNINMVLLIKSI

-981 SLYAKNNDLKVNE
+981 SLYAKNNDLKANE
-994 LIRVNVKVSKRFDKL
+994 LIIVNVKVSKRFDKL

>member
-1 MLQGKFVHLHVHSE
+1 MKEKKLIPLKITTE
-15 FSLLD
+15 YSLLKSL
-20 GANRIKDLPV
+20 IKLPDLISFLLENNI
-30 RAKELG
+30 KEC
-36 MNAMAITDHGAMFGA
+36 AICDENLNGFM
-51 IDFYKAC
+51 DFYLKC
-58 KANDI
+58 KENNI
-63 KPIIGCEVY
+63 KPIIGLDTVYESMHIYVYAKNYLGYQELLKIDYLKDNMNLSYLENSNLLVIIPFKSIDIYEKLKYKDNVYIGFCNDIEKNNALLISDKIVY
-72 VAPRNRKDKDPN
+72 VDNVRCLFKKDISYLKYLKMLN
-84 LDARY
+84 
-89 SHLILLA
+89 
-96 KDNQGYKNLATLV
+96 DNFVYNDNA
-109 SLGYTEG
+109 
-116 FYYKPRIDH
+116 YYKT
-125 EIIEKYHEGIICL
+125 
-138 SACLAGEVNQAI
+138 S
-150 LANDM
+150 
-155 EKAKEVALW
+155 
-164 YKSIFGEDYYL
+164 SFEDIQTTYEFSKQINL
-175 EIQNNGIKEQ
+175 EIPFDKKYIPKFNNSDNNYEYLKKLCILGLNKRFNGKVSNKYKERI
-185 VLANQKLIQL
+185 LY
-195 ARELDIP
+195 ELD
-202 LVATN
+202 
-207 DAHYLKR
+207 
-214 EDAYNHEV
+214 
-222 LLCIQTGK
+222 
-230 RMTDEDRMKF
+230 
-240 DTDELYVKS
+240 
-249 PEEMSDYFKNVPDAI
+249 
-264 ENTVKIA
+264 
-271 EKCNVEFEF
+271 
-280 GHTILPNYDVPQE
+280 
-293 FATHYDYLEKLTY
+293 
-306 DGLKNRY
+306 
-313 GENPSKEILER
+313 
-324 TEYELSVI
+324 VI
-332 KKMGYVD
+332 NKMGFVD
-339 YFLIVWDYIHYAKT
+339 YFLIVYDYVLYAKK
-353 HNIPVGPGRGSGA
+353 NDIFVGPGRGSAA
-366 GSIVAYSIEIT
+366 GSLVSYSLGIT
-377 DIDPIQY
+377 NIDPIKY
-384 NLIFER
+384 DLLFER
-390 FLNPERISM
+390 FLNINRKKM
-399 PDFDVDFCYEKR
+399 PDIDIDFESDKR
-411 DKVIEYVEQKYG
+411 INMIEYVKNKYG
-423 KDHVSQII
+423 FDKVAVGL
-431 TFGTMSA
+431 TFNNYKA
-438 RMVIRDVARVLD
+438 KLILRD
-450 MPYAEADKLAKM
+450 LAK
-462 IPNEIH
+462 ILKVDSNVFDKFIKNINSSLSLKENYQNEKV
-468 ITIKKA
+468 KKYIE
-474 MEQNKELKELYD
+474 MYSELKNLYD
-486 TDEEIKKMLNIAMAL
+486 ISYHL
-501 EGMPRQASTHACG
+501 EGLKKNTSTHAAGVIISSEKLGKIIPISNEDGTLKTG
-514 IVITKEPVVS
+514 IEMP
-524 YVPLYVRDGAISTQY
+524 Y
-539 IMTTLEELGLLKM
+539 LEKMGLLKM

-848 NNETYLILIKSGAL
+848 NKETYLILIKSGAL

-910 VLSYGMYITNHPCS
+910 ILSYGMYITNHPCS

-940 KNINMVLLIKNI
+940 KNINMVLLIKSI

-981 SLYAKNNDLKVNE
+981 SLYAKNNDLKANE
-994 LIRVNVKVSKRFDKL
+994 LIIVNVKVSKRFDKL

>member
-1 MLQGKFVHLHVHSE
+1 MEEKKLIPLKITTE
-15 FSLLD
+15 YSLLKSL
-20 GANRIKDLPV
+20 IKLPDLISFLLENNI
-30 RAKELG
+30 KECSICDENLNG
-36 MNAMAITDHGAMFGA
+36 FME
-51 IDFYKAC
+51 FYLKC
-58 KANDI
+58 KENNI
-63 KPIIGCEVY
+63 KPIIGLDTVFESMHIYVYAKNYFGYQQLLKIDYLKNNMKLSYLENSNLLVIIPFKSIDIYEKLKYKDNVYIGFCNDIEKNNALLISDKIVY
-72 VAPRNRKDKDPN
+72 VDNVRCLYKKDIPYLKYLKMLN
-84 LDARY
+84 
-89 SHLILLA
+89 
-96 KDNQGYKNLATLV
+96 DNFVYNDNAYYKNSTLENIKTTYEF
-109 SLGYTEG
+109 S
-116 FYYKPRIDH
+116 KQI
-125 EIIEKYHEGIICL
+125 
-138 SACLAGEVNQAI
+138 N
-150 LANDM
+150 
-155 EKAKEVALW
+155 
-164 YKSIFGEDYYL
+164 L
-175 EIQNNGIKEQ
+175 EIPFDKKYIPKFNNSDNNYEYLKKLCILGLNKRFNGKVSNKYKERI
-185 VLANQKLIQL
+185 LY
-195 ARELDIP
+195 ELD
-202 LVATN
+202 
-207 DAHYLKR
+207 
-214 EDAYNHEV
+214 
-222 LLCIQTGK
+222 
-230 RMTDEDRMKF
+230 
-240 DTDELYVKS
+240 
-249 PEEMSDYFKNVPDAI
+249 
-264 ENTVKIA
+264 
-271 EKCNVEFEF
+271 
-280 GHTILPNYDVPQE
+280 
-293 FATHYDYLEKLTY
+293 
-306 DGLKNRY
+306 
-313 GENPSKEILER
+313 
-324 TEYELSVI
+324 VI
-332 KKMGYVD
+332 NKMGFVD
-339 YFLIVWDYIHYAKT
+339 YFLIVYDYVLYAKK
-353 HNIPVGPGRGSGA
+353 NDIFVGPGRGSAA
-366 GSIVAYSIEIT
+366 GSLVSYSLGIT
-377 DIDPIQY
+377 NIDPIKY
-384 NLIFER
+384 DLLFER
-390 FLNPERISM
+390 FLNINRKKM
-399 PDFDVDFCYEKR
+399 PDIDIDFESDKR
-411 DKVIEYVEQKYG
+411 INMIEYVKNKYG
-423 KDHVSQII
+423 FDKVAVGL
-431 TFGTMSA
+431 TFNNYKA
-438 RMVIRDVARVLD
+438 KLILRD
-450 MPYAEADKLAKM
+450 LAKLLKVDSNVFDKF
-462 IPNEIH
+462 IKNINSSLSLKENYQNEKV
-468 ITIKKA
+468 KKYIE
-474 MEQNKELKELYD
+474 MYSELKNLYD
-486 TDEEIKKMLNIAMAL
+486 ISYHL
-501 EGMPRQASTHACG
+501 EGLKKNTSTHAAGVIISSEKLGKIIPISNEDGTLKTG
-514 IVITKEPVVS
+514 IEMP
-524 YVPLYVRDGAISTQY
+524 Y
-539 IMTTLEELGLLKM
+539 LEKMGLLKM

-645 INLTGDLADILGAT
+645 INLTGDLAEILGAT

-883 SIYSDGLGKPIL
+883 SIYSEGLGKPIL

-910 VLSYGMYITNHPCS
+910 ILSYGMYITNHPCS

-940 KNINMVLLIKNI
+940 KNVNMVLLIKNI

>member
-1 MLQGKFVHLHVHSE
+1 MEEKKLIPLKITTE
-15 FSLLD
+15 YSLLKSL
-20 GANRIKDLPV
+20 IKLPDLISFLNENNI
-30 RAKELG
+30 KEC
-36 MNAMAITDHGAMFGA
+36 AICDENLNGFM
-51 IDFYKAC
+51 DFYLKC
-58 KANDI
+58 KENNI
-63 KPIIGCEVY
+63 KPIIGLDTVYESMHIYVYAKNYLGYQELLKIDYLKDNMNLSYLENSNLLVIIPFKSIDIYEKLKYKDNVYIGFCNDIEKNNALLICDKIVY
-72 VAPRNRKDKDPN
+72 VDNVRCLFKKDISYLKYLKMLN
-84 LDARY
+84 
-89 SHLILLA
+89 
-96 KDNQGYKNLATLV
+96 DNFVYNDNA
-109 SLGYTEG
+109 
-116 FYYKPRIDH
+116 YYKT
-125 EIIEKYHEGIICL
+125 
-138 SACLAGEVNQAI
+138 S
-150 LANDM
+150 
-155 EKAKEVALW
+155 
-164 YKSIFGEDYYL
+164 SFEDIQTTNEFSKQINL
-175 EIQNNGIKEQ
+175 EIPFDKKYIPKYNNSDNNYEYLKKLCILGLNKRFNGKVSNKYKERI
-185 VLANQKLIQL
+185 LY
-195 ARELDIP
+195 ELD
-202 LVATN
+202 
-207 DAHYLKR
+207 
-214 EDAYNHEV
+214 
-222 LLCIQTGK
+222 
-230 RMTDEDRMKF
+230 
-240 DTDELYVKS
+240 
-249 PEEMSDYFKNVPDAI
+249 
-264 ENTVKIA
+264 
-271 EKCNVEFEF
+271 
-280 GHTILPNYDVPQE
+280 
-293 FATHYDYLEKLTY
+293 
-306 DGLKNRY
+306 
-313 GENPSKEILER
+313 
-324 TEYELSVI
+324 VI
-332 KKMGYVD
+332 NKMGFVD
-339 YFLIVWDYIHYAKT
+339 YFLIVYDYVLYAKK
-353 HNIPVGPGRGSGA
+353 NDIFVGPGRGSAA
-366 GSIVAYSIEIT
+366 GSLVSYSLGIT
-377 DIDPIQY
+377 NIDPIKY
-384 NLIFER
+384 DLLFER
-390 FLNPERISM
+390 FLNINRKKM
-399 PDFDVDFCYEKR
+399 PDIDIDFESDKR
-411 DKVIEYVEQKYG
+411 INMIEYVKNKYG
-423 KDHVSQII
+423 FDKVAVGL
-431 TFGTMSA
+431 TFNNYKA
-438 RMVIRDVARVLD
+438 KLILRD
-450 MPYAEADKLAKM
+450 LAKLLKVDSNVFDKF
-462 IPNEIH
+462 IKNINSSLSLKENYQNEKV
-468 ITIKKA
+468 KKYIE
-474 MEQNKELKELYD
+474 MYSELKNLYD
-486 TDEEIKKMLNIAMAL
+486 ISYHL
-501 EGMPRQASTHACG
+501 EGLKKNTSTHAAGVIISSEKLGKIIPISNEDGTLKTG
-514 IVITKEPVVS
+514 IEMP
-524 YVPLYVRDGAISTQY
+524 Y
-539 IMTTLEELGLLKM
+539 LEKMGLLKM

-706 VSGGIKNGYSKEF
+706 VSGGIKNSYSKEF

-835 DIFDFFVKTNSFL
+835 DIFDFFIKTNSFL
-848 NNETYLILIKSGAL
+848 NKETYLILIKSGAL

-895 IKYPEYDEATLREFE
+895 IKYPEYDDTTLREFE

-940 KNINMVLLIKNI
+940 KNVNMVLLIKNI

>member
-1 MLQGKFVHLHVHSE
+1 MKEKKLIPLKITTE
-15 FSLLD
+15 YSLLKSL
-20 GANRIKDLPV
+20 IKLPDLISFLLENNI
-30 RAKELG
+30 KEC
-36 MNAMAITDHGAMFGA
+36 AICDENLNGFM
-51 IDFYKAC
+51 DFYLKC
-58 KANDI
+58 KENNI
-63 KPIIGCEVY
+63 KPIIGLDTVYESMHIYVYAKNYLGYQELLKIDYLKDNMNLSYLENSNLLVIIPFKSIDIYEKLKYKDNVYIGFCNDIEKNNALLISDKIVY
-72 VAPRNRKDKDPN
+72 VDNVRCLFKKDISYLKYLKMLN
-84 LDARY
+84 
-89 SHLILLA
+89 
-96 KDNQGYKNLATLV
+96 DNFVYNDNA
-109 SLGYTEG
+109 
-116 FYYKPRIDH
+116 YYKT
-125 EIIEKYHEGIICL
+125 
-138 SACLAGEVNQAI
+138 S
-150 LANDM
+150 
-155 EKAKEVALW
+155 
-164 YKSIFGEDYYL
+164 SFEDIQTTYEFSKQINL
-175 EIQNNGIKEQ
+175 EIPFDKKYIPKYNNSDNNYEYLKKLCILGLNKRFNGKVSNKYKERI
-185 VLANQKLIQL
+185 LY
-195 ARELDIP
+195 ELD
-202 LVATN
+202 
-207 DAHYLKR
+207 
-214 EDAYNHEV
+214 
-222 LLCIQTGK
+222 
-230 RMTDEDRMKF
+230 
-240 DTDELYVKS
+240 
-249 PEEMSDYFKNVPDAI
+249 
-264 ENTVKIA
+264 
-271 EKCNVEFEF
+271 
-280 GHTILPNYDVPQE
+280 
-293 FATHYDYLEKLTY
+293 
-306 DGLKNRY
+306 
-313 GENPSKEILER
+313 
-324 TEYELSVI
+324 VI
-332 KKMGYVD
+332 NKMGFVD
-339 YFLIVWDYIHYAKT
+339 YFLIVYDYVLYAKK
-353 HNIPVGPGRGSGA
+353 NDIFVGPGRGSAA
-366 GSIVAYSIEIT
+366 GSLVSYSLGIT
-377 DIDPIQY
+377 NIDPIKY
-384 NLIFER
+384 DLLFER
-390 FLNPERISM
+390 FLNINRKKM
-399 PDFDVDFCYEKR
+399 PDIDIDFESDKR
-411 DKVIEYVEQKYG
+411 INMIEYVKNKYG
-423 KDHVSQII
+423 FDKVAVGL
-431 TFGTMSA
+431 TFNNYKA
-438 RMVIRDVARVLD
+438 KLILRD
-450 MPYAEADKLAKM
+450 LAK
-462 IPNEIH
+462 ILKVDSNVFDKFIKNINSSLSLKENYQNEKV
-468 ITIKKA
+468 KKYIE
-474 MEQNKELKELYD
+474 MYSELKNLYD
-486 TDEEIKKMLNIAMAL
+486 ISYHL
-501 EGMPRQASTHACG
+501 EGLKKNTSTHAAGVIISSEKLGKIIPISNEDGTLKTG
-514 IVITKEPVVS
+514 IEMP
-524 YVPLYVRDGAISTQY
+524 Y
-539 IMTTLEELGLLKM
+539 LEKMGLLKM

-611 LKITSFNELTVSLA
+611 LKITSFNELIVSLA

-645 INLTGDLADILGAT
+645 INLTGDLNDILGST

-848 NNETYLILIKSGAL
+848 NKETYLILIKSGAL

-895 IKYPEYDEATLREFE
+895 IKYPEYDDATLREFE
-910 VLSYGMYITNHPCS
+910 ILSYGMYITNHPCS

-940 KNINMVLLIKNI
+940 KNINMVLLIKSI

-981 SLYAKNNDLKVNE
+981 SLYAKNNDLKANE
-994 LIRVNVKVSKRFDKL
+994 LIIVNVKVSKRFDKL

>member
-1 MLQGKFVHLHVHSE
+1 MKEKKLIPLKITTE
-15 FSLLD
+15 YSLLKSL
-20 GANRIKDLPV
+20 IKLPDLISFLNENNI
-30 RAKELG
+30 KEC
-36 MNAMAITDHGAMFGA
+36 AICDENLNGFM
-51 IDFYKAC
+51 DFYLKC
-58 KANDI
+58 KENNI
-63 KPIIGCEVY
+63 KPIIGLDTVYESMHIYVYAKNYLGYQELLKIDYLKDNMNLSYLENPNLLVIIPFKSIDIYEKLKYKDNVYIGFCNDIEKNNALLISDKIVY
-72 VAPRNRKDKDPN
+72 VDNVRCLYKKDIPYLKYLKMLN
-84 LDARY
+84 
-89 SHLILLA
+89 
-96 KDNQGYKNLATLV
+96 DNFVYNDNA
-109 SLGYTEG
+109 
-116 FYYKPRIDH
+116 YYKT
-125 EIIEKYHEGIICL
+125 
-138 SACLAGEVNQAI
+138 S
-150 LANDM
+150 
-155 EKAKEVALW
+155 
-164 YKSIFGEDYYL
+164 SFEDIQTTYEFSKQINL
-175 EIQNNGIKEQ
+175 EIPFDKKYIPKFNNSDNNYEYLKKLCILGLNKRFNGKVSNKYKERI
-185 VLANQKLIQL
+185 LY
-195 ARELDIP
+195 ELD
-202 LVATN
+202 
-207 DAHYLKR
+207 
-214 EDAYNHEV
+214 
-222 LLCIQTGK
+222 
-230 RMTDEDRMKF
+230 
-240 DTDELYVKS
+240 
-249 PEEMSDYFKNVPDAI
+249 
-264 ENTVKIA
+264 
-271 EKCNVEFEF
+271 
-280 GHTILPNYDVPQE
+280 
-293 FATHYDYLEKLTY
+293 
-306 DGLKNRY
+306 
-313 GENPSKEILER
+313 
-324 TEYELSVI
+324 VI
-332 KKMGYVD
+332 NKMGFVD
-339 YFLIVWDYIHYAKT
+339 YFLIVYDYVLYAKK
-353 HNIPVGPGRGSGA
+353 NDIFVGPGRGSAA
-366 GSIVAYSIEIT
+366 GSLVSYSLGIT
-377 DIDPIQY
+377 NIDPIKY
-384 NLIFER
+384 DLLFER
-390 FLNPERISM
+390 FLNINRKKM
-399 PDFDVDFCYEKR
+399 PDIDIDFESDKR
-411 DKVIEYVEQKYG
+411 INMIEYVKNKYG
-423 KDHVSQII
+423 FDKVAVGL
-431 TFGTMSA
+431 TFNNYKA
-438 RMVIRDVARVLD
+438 KLILRD
-450 MPYAEADKLAKM
+450 LAKLLKVDSNVFDKF
-462 IPNEIH
+462 IKNINSSLSLKENYQNEKV
-468 ITIKKA
+468 KKYIE
-474 MEQNKELKELYD
+474 MYSELKNLYD
-486 TDEEIKKMLNIAMAL
+486 ISYHL
-501 EGMPRQASTHACG
+501 EGLKKNTSTHAAGVIISSEKLGKIIPISNEDGTLKTG
-514 IVITKEPVVS
+514 IEMP
-524 YVPLYVRDGAISTQY
+524 Y
-539 IMTTLEELGLLKM
+539 LEKMGLLKM

-676 GGYSLFEA
+676 VGYSLFEA

-818 NDDIISKII
+818 NDNIISKII

-895 IKYPEYDEATLREFE
+895 TKYPEYDDTTLREFE
-910 VLSYGMYITNHPCS
+910 ILSYGMYITNHPCS

-940 KNINMVLLIKNI
+940 KNINMVLLIKSI

-994 LIRVNVKVSKRFDKL
+994 LIIVNVKVSKRFDKL

>member
-1 MLQGKFVHLHVHSE
+1 MEEKKLIPLKITTE
-15 FSLLD
+15 YSLLKSL
-20 GANRIKDLPV
+20 IKLPDLISFLNENNI
-30 RAKELG
+30 KEC
-36 MNAMAITDHGAMFGA
+36 AICDENLNGFM
-51 IDFYKAC
+51 DFYLKC
-58 KANDI
+58 KENNI
-63 KPIIGCEVY
+63 KPIIGLDTVYESMHIYVYAKNYLGYQELLKIDYLKDNMNLSYLENSNLLVIIPFKSIDIYEKLKYKDNVYIGFCNDIEKNNALLICDKIVY
-72 VAPRNRKDKDPN
+72 VDNVRCLFKKDISYLKYLKMLN
-84 LDARY
+84 
-89 SHLILLA
+89 
-96 KDNQGYKNLATLV
+96 DNFVYNDNA
-109 SLGYTEG
+109 
-116 FYYKPRIDH
+116 YYKT
-125 EIIEKYHEGIICL
+125 
-138 SACLAGEVNQAI
+138 S
-150 LANDM
+150 
-155 EKAKEVALW
+155 
-164 YKSIFGEDYYL
+164 SFEDIQTTNEFSKQINL
-175 EIQNNGIKEQ
+175 EIPFDKKYIPKYNNSDNNYEYLKKLCILGLNKRFNGKVSNKYKERI
-185 VLANQKLIQL
+185 LY
-195 ARELDIP
+195 ELD
-202 LVATN
+202 
-207 DAHYLKR
+207 
-214 EDAYNHEV
+214 
-222 LLCIQTGK
+222 
-230 RMTDEDRMKF
+230 
-240 DTDELYVKS
+240 
-249 PEEMSDYFKNVPDAI
+249 
-264 ENTVKIA
+264 
-271 EKCNVEFEF
+271 
-280 GHTILPNYDVPQE
+280 
-293 FATHYDYLEKLTY
+293 
-306 DGLKNRY
+306 
-313 GENPSKEILER
+313 
-324 TEYELSVI
+324 VI
-332 KKMGYVD
+332 NKMGFVD
-339 YFLIVWDYIHYAKT
+339 YFLIVYDYVLYAKK
-353 HNIPVGPGRGSGA
+353 NDIFVGPGRGSAA
-366 GSIVAYSIEIT
+366 GSLVSYSLGIT
-377 DIDPIQY
+377 NIDPIKY
-384 NLIFER
+384 DLLFER
-390 FLNPERISM
+390 FLNINRKKM
-399 PDFDVDFCYEKR
+399 PDIDIDFESDKR
-411 DKVIEYVEQKYG
+411 INMIEYVKNKYG
-423 KDHVSQII
+423 FDKVAVGL
-431 TFGTMSA
+431 TFNNYKA
-438 RMVIRDVARVLD
+438 KLILRD
-450 MPYAEADKLAKM
+450 LAKLLKVDSNVFDKF
-462 IPNEIH
+462 IKNINSSLSLKENYQNEKV
-468 ITIKKA
+468 KKYIE
-474 MEQNKELKELYD
+474 MYSELKNLYD
-486 TDEEIKKMLNIAMAL
+486 ISYHL
-501 EGMPRQASTHACG
+501 EGLKKNTSTHAAGVIISSEKLGKIIPISNEDGTLKTG
-514 IVITKEPVVS
+514 IEMP
-524 YVPLYVRDGAISTQY
+524 Y
-539 IMTTLEELGLLKM
+539 LEKMGLLKM

-645 INLTGDLADILGAT
+645 INLAGDLTDILGAT

-848 NNETYLILIKSGAL
+848 NKETYLILIKSGAL

-895 IKYPEYDEATLREFE
+895 TKYPEYDDTTLREFE
-910 VLSYGMYITNHPCS
+910 ILSYGMYITNHPCS

-930 KVENIKNYLF
+930 KVEDIKNYLF
-940 KNINMVLLIKNI
+940 KNVNMVLLIKNI

>member
-1 MLQGKFVHLHVHSE
+1 MEEKKLIPLKITTE
-15 FSLLD
+15 YSLLKSL
-20 GANRIKDLPV
+20 IKLPDLISFLNENNI
-30 RAKELG
+30 KEC
-36 MNAMAITDHGAMFGA
+36 AICDENLNGFM
-51 IDFYKAC
+51 DFYLKC
-58 KANDI
+58 KENNI
-63 KPIIGCEVY
+63 KPIIGLDTVYESMHIYVYAKNYLGYQELLKIDYLKDNMNLSYLENSNLLVIIPFKSIDIYEKLKYKDNVYIGFCNDIEKNNALLICDKIVY
-72 VAPRNRKDKDPN
+72 VDNVRCLFKKDISYLKYLKMLN
-84 LDARY
+84 
-89 SHLILLA
+89 
-96 KDNQGYKNLATLV
+96 DNFVYNDNA
-109 SLGYTEG
+109 
-116 FYYKPRIDH
+116 YYKA
-125 EIIEKYHEGIICL
+125 
-138 SACLAGEVNQAI
+138 S
-150 LANDM
+150 
-155 EKAKEVALW
+155 
-164 YKSIFGEDYYL
+164 SFEDIQTTYEFSKQINL
-175 EIQNNGIKEQ
+175 EIPFDKKYIPKYNNSDNNYEYLKKLCILGLNKRFNGKVSNKYKERI
-185 VLANQKLIQL
+185 LY
-195 ARELDIP
+195 ELD
-202 LVATN
+202 
-207 DAHYLKR
+207 
-214 EDAYNHEV
+214 
-222 LLCIQTGK
+222 
-230 RMTDEDRMKF
+230 
-240 DTDELYVKS
+240 
-249 PEEMSDYFKNVPDAI
+249 
-264 ENTVKIA
+264 
-271 EKCNVEFEF
+271 
-280 GHTILPNYDVPQE
+280 
-293 FATHYDYLEKLTY
+293 
-306 DGLKNRY
+306 
-313 GENPSKEILER
+313 
-324 TEYELSVI
+324 VI
-332 KKMGYVD
+332 NKMGFVD
-339 YFLIVWDYIHYAKT
+339 YFLIVYDYVLYAKK
-353 HNIPVGPGRGSGA
+353 NDIFVGPGRGSAA
-366 GSIVAYSIEIT
+366 GSLVSYSLGIT
-377 DIDPIQY
+377 NIDPIKY
-384 NLIFER
+384 DLLFER
-390 FLNPERISM
+390 FLNINRKKM
-399 PDFDVDFCYEKR
+399 PDIDIDFESDKR
-411 DKVIEYVEQKYG
+411 INMIEYVKNKYG
-423 KDHVSQII
+423 FDKVAVGL
-431 TFGTMSA
+431 TFNNYKA
-438 RMVIRDVARVLD
+438 KLILRD
-450 MPYAEADKLAKM
+450 LAKLLKVDSNVFDKF
-462 IPNEIH
+462 IKNINSSLSLKENYQNEKV
-468 ITIKKA
+468 KKYIE
-474 MEQNKELKELYD
+474 MYSELKNLYD
-486 TDEEIKKMLNIAMAL
+486 ISYHL
-501 EGMPRQASTHACG
+501 EGLKKNTSTHAAGVIISSEKLGKIIPISNEDGTLKTG
-514 IVITKEPVVS
+514 IEMP
-524 YVPLYVRDGAISTQY
+524 Y
-539 IMTTLEELGLLKM
+539 LEKMGLLKM

-848 NNETYLILIKSGAL
+848 NKETYLILIKSGAL

-895 IKYPEYDEATLREFE
+895 TKYPEYDDTTLREFE
-910 VLSYGMYITNHPCS
+910 ILSYGMYITNHPCS

-940 KNINMVLLIKNI
+940 KNINMVLLIKSI
-952 RTIKDKKGGE
+952 RNIKDKKGGE

>member
-1 MLQGKFVHLHVHSE
+1 MEEKKLIPLKITTE
-15 FSLLD
+15 YSLLKSL
-20 GANRIKDLPV
+20 IKLPDLISFLNENNI
-30 RAKELG
+30 KEC
-36 MNAMAITDHGAMFGA
+36 AICDENLNGFM
-51 IDFYKAC
+51 DFYLKC
-58 KANDI
+58 KENNI
-63 KPIIGCEVY
+63 KPIIGLDTVYESMHIYVYAKNYLGYQELLKIDYLKDNMNLSYLENSNLLVIIPFKSIDIYEKLKYKDNAYIGFCNDIEKNNALLICDKIVY
-72 VAPRNRKDKDPN
+72 VDNVRCLYKKDITYLKYLKMLN
-84 LDARY
+84 
-89 SHLILLA
+89 
-96 KDNQGYKNLATLV
+96 DNFVYNDNA
-109 SLGYTEG
+109 
-116 FYYKPRIDH
+116 YYKT
-125 EIIEKYHEGIICL
+125 
-138 SACLAGEVNQAI
+138 S
-150 LANDM
+150 
-155 EKAKEVALW
+155 
-164 YKSIFGEDYYL
+164 SFEDIQTTYEFSKQINL
-175 EIQNNGIKEQ
+175 EIPFDKKYIPKFNNSDNNYEYLKKLCILGLNKRFNGKVSNKYKERI
-185 VLANQKLIQL
+185 LY
-195 ARELDIP
+195 ELD
-202 LVATN
+202 
-207 DAHYLKR
+207 
-214 EDAYNHEV
+214 
-222 LLCIQTGK
+222 
-230 RMTDEDRMKF
+230 
-240 DTDELYVKS
+240 
-249 PEEMSDYFKNVPDAI
+249 
-264 ENTVKIA
+264 
-271 EKCNVEFEF
+271 
-280 GHTILPNYDVPQE
+280 
-293 FATHYDYLEKLTY
+293 
-306 DGLKNRY
+306 
-313 GENPSKEILER
+313 
-324 TEYELSVI
+324 VI
-332 KKMGYVD
+332 NKMGFVD
-339 YFLIVWDYIHYAKT
+339 YFLIVYDYVLYAKK
-353 HNIPVGPGRGSGA
+353 NDIFVGPGRGSAA
-366 GSIVAYSIEIT
+366 GSLVSYSLGIT
-377 DIDPIQY
+377 DIDPIKY
-384 NLIFER
+384 DLLFER
-390 FLNPERISM
+390 FLNINRKKM
-399 PDFDVDFCYEKR
+399 PDIDIDFESDKR
-411 DKVIEYVEQKYG
+411 INMIEYVKNKYG
-423 KDHVSQII
+423 FDKVAVGL
-431 TFGTMSA
+431 TFNNYKA
-438 RMVIRDVARVLD
+438 KLILRD
-450 MPYAEADKLAKM
+450 LAK
-462 IPNEIH
+462 ILKVDSNVFDKFIKNINSSLSLKENYQNEKVKKYIEMYSELKNLYDISYH
-468 ITIKKA
+468 LEGIKK
-474 MEQNKELKELYD
+474 N
-486 TDEEIKKMLNIAMAL
+486 T
-501 EGMPRQASTHACG
+501 STHAAGVIISSEKLGKIIPISNEDGTLKTG
-514 IVITKEPVVS
+514 IEMP
-524 YVPLYVRDGAISTQY
+524 Y
-539 IMTTLEELGLLKM
+539 LEKMGLLKM

-645 INLTGDLADILGAT
+645 INLAGDLTDILGAT

-848 NNETYLILIKSGAL
+848 NKETYLILIKSGAL

-895 IKYPEYDEATLREFE
+895 TKYPEYDDTTLREFE
-910 VLSYGMYITNHPCS
+910 ILSYGMYITNHPCS

-940 KNINMVLLIKNI
+940 KNINMVLLIKSI

>member
-1 MLQGKFVHLHVHSE
+1 MEEKKLIPLKITTE
-15 FSLLD
+15 YSLLKSL
-20 GANRIKDLPV
+20 IKLPDLISFLNENNI
-30 RAKELG
+30 KEC
-36 MNAMAITDHGAMFGA
+36 AICDENLNGFM
-51 IDFYKAC
+51 DFYLKC
-58 KANDI
+58 KENNI
-63 KPIIGCEVY
+63 KPIIGLDTVYESMHIYVYAKNYLGYQELLKIDYLKDNMNLSYLENSNLLVIIPFKSIDIYEKLKYKDNVYIGFCNDIEKNNALLISDKIVY
-72 VAPRNRKDKDPN
+72 VDNVRCLYKKDITYLKYLKMLN
-84 LDARY
+84 
-89 SHLILLA
+89 
-96 KDNQGYKNLATLV
+96 DNFVYNDNAYYKNSTLENIKTTYEF
-109 SLGYTEG
+109 S
-116 FYYKPRIDH
+116 KQI
-125 EIIEKYHEGIICL
+125 
-138 SACLAGEVNQAI
+138 N
-150 LANDM
+150 
-155 EKAKEVALW
+155 
-164 YKSIFGEDYYL
+164 L
-175 EIQNNGIKEQ
+175 EIPFDKKYIPKFNNSDNNYEYLKKLCILGLNKRFNGKVSNKYKERI
-185 VLANQKLIQL
+185 LY
-195 ARELDIP
+195 ELD
-202 LVATN
+202 
-207 DAHYLKR
+207 
-214 EDAYNHEV
+214 
-222 LLCIQTGK
+222 
-230 RMTDEDRMKF
+230 
-240 DTDELYVKS
+240 
-249 PEEMSDYFKNVPDAI
+249 
-264 ENTVKIA
+264 
-271 EKCNVEFEF
+271 
-280 GHTILPNYDVPQE
+280 
-293 FATHYDYLEKLTY
+293 
-306 DGLKNRY
+306 
-313 GENPSKEILER
+313 
-324 TEYELSVI
+324 VI
-332 KKMGYVD
+332 NKMGFVD
-339 YFLIVWDYIHYAKT
+339 YFLIVYDYVLYAKK
-353 HNIPVGPGRGSGA
+353 NDIFVGPGRGSAA
-366 GSIVAYSIEIT
+366 GSLVSYSLGIT
-377 DIDPIQY
+377 NIDPIKY
-384 NLIFER
+384 DLLFER
-390 FLNPERISM
+390 FLNINRKKM
-399 PDFDVDFCYEKR
+399 PDIDIDFESDKR
-411 DKVIEYVEQKYG
+411 INMIEYVKNKYG
-423 KDHVSQII
+423 FDKVAVGL
-431 TFGTMSA
+431 TFNNYKA
-438 RMVIRDVARVLD
+438 KLILRD
-450 MPYAEADKLAKM
+450 LAKLLKVDSNVFDKF
-462 IPNEIH
+462 IKNINSSLSLKENYQNEKV
-468 ITIKKA
+468 KKYIE
-474 MEQNKELKELYD
+474 MYSELKNLYD
-486 TDEEIKKMLNIAMAL
+486 ISYHL
-501 EGMPRQASTHACG
+501 EGLKKNTSTHAAGVIISSEKLGKIIPISNEDGTLKTG
-514 IVITKEPVVS
+514 IEMP
-524 YVPLYVRDGAISTQY
+524 Y
-539 IMTTLEELGLLKM
+539 LEKMGLLKM

-645 INLTGDLADILGAT
+645 INLAGDLTDILGST

-810 PLNIIRGL
+810 PLNIVRGL

-848 NNETYLILIKSGAL
+848 NKETYLILIKSGAL

-895 IKYPEYDEATLREFE
+895 IKYPEYDDTTLREFE
-910 VLSYGMYITNHPCS
+910 ILSYGMYITNHPCS

-940 KNINMVLLIKNI
+940 KNINMVLLIKSI

-994 LIRVNVKVSKRFDKL
+994 LIIVNVKVSKRFDKL

>member
-1 MLQGKFVHLHVHSE
+1 MEEKKLIPLKITTE
-15 FSLLD
+15 YSLLKSL
-20 GANRIKDLPV
+20 IKLPDLISFLLENNI
-30 RAKELG
+30 KEC
-36 MNAMAITDHGAMFGA
+36 AICDENLNGFM
-51 IDFYKAC
+51 DFYLKC
-58 KANDI
+58 KENNI
-63 KPIIGCEVY
+63 KPIIGLDTVYESMHIYVYAKNYLGYQELLKIDYLKDNMNLSYLENSNLLVIIPFKSIDIYEKLKYKDNVYIGFCNDIEKNNALLISDKIVY
-72 VAPRNRKDKDPN
+72 VDNVRCLYKKDISYLKYLKMLNDNFVYNDNAYYKTSSFEDIQTTYEFSKQINLEIPFDKKYIPKFNNSDNNYEYLKKLCILGLNKRFNRKVSNKYKE
-84 LDARY
+84 R
-89 SHLILLA
+89 IL
-96 KDNQGYKNLATLV
+96 Y
-109 SLGYTEG
+109 
-116 FYYKPRIDH
+116 
-125 EIIEKYHEGIICL
+125 
-138 SACLAGEVNQAI
+138 
-150 LANDM
+150 
-155 EKAKEVALW
+155 
-164 YKSIFGEDYYL
+164 
-175 EIQNNGIKEQ
+175 
-185 VLANQKLIQL
+185 
-195 ARELDIP
+195 ELD
-202 LVATN
+202 
-207 DAHYLKR
+207 
-214 EDAYNHEV
+214 
-222 LLCIQTGK
+222 
-230 RMTDEDRMKF
+230 
-240 DTDELYVKS
+240 
-249 PEEMSDYFKNVPDAI
+249 
-264 ENTVKIA
+264 
-271 EKCNVEFEF
+271 
-280 GHTILPNYDVPQE
+280 
-293 FATHYDYLEKLTY
+293 
-306 DGLKNRY
+306 
-313 GENPSKEILER
+313 
-324 TEYELSVI
+324 VI
-332 KKMGYVD
+332 NKMGFVD
-339 YFLIVWDYIHYAKT
+339 YFLIVYDYVLYAKK
-353 HNIPVGPGRGSGA
+353 NDIFVGPGRGSAA
-366 GSIVAYSIEIT
+366 GSLVSYSLGIT
-377 DIDPIQY
+377 NIDPIKY
-384 NLIFER
+384 DLLFER
-390 FLNPERISM
+390 FLNINRKKM
-399 PDFDVDFCYEKR
+399 PDIDIDFESDKR
-411 DKVIEYVEQKYG
+411 INMIEYVKNKYG
-423 KDHVSQII
+423 FDKVAVGL
-431 TFGTMSA
+431 TFNNYKA
-438 RMVIRDVARVLD
+438 KLILRD
-450 MPYAEADKLAKM
+450 LAK
-462 IPNEIH
+462 ILKVDSNVFDKFIKNINSSLSLKENYQNEKV
-468 ITIKKA
+468 KKYIE
-474 MEQNKELKELYD
+474 MYSELKNLYD
-486 TDEEIKKMLNIAMAL
+486 ISYHL
-501 EGMPRQASTHACG
+501 EGLKKNTSTHAAGVIISSEKLGKIIPISNEDGTLKTG
-514 IVITKEPVVS
+514 IEMP
-524 YVPLYVRDGAISTQY
+524 Y
-539 IMTTLEELGLLKM
+539 LEKMGLLKM

-645 INLTGDLADILGAT
+645 INLTGDLVEILGAT

-706 VSGGIKNGYSKEF
+706 VFGGIKKGYSKEF
-719 VEKLFNKIKE
+719 IEKLFNKIKE

-784 SGYKL
+784 TGYKL

-895 IKYPEYDEATLREFE
+895 TKYPEYDDTTLREFE
-910 VLSYGMYITNHPCS
+910 ILSYGMYITNHPCS

-940 KNINMVLLIKNI
+940 KNINMVLLIKSI

>member
-1 MLQGKFVHLHVHSE
+1 MKEKKLIPLKITTE
-15 FSLLD
+15 YSLLKSL
-20 GANRIKDLPV
+20 IKLPDLISFLNENNI
-30 RAKELG
+30 KEC
-36 MNAMAITDHGAMFGA
+36 AICDENLNGFM
-51 IDFYKAC
+51 DFYLKC
-58 KANDI
+58 KENNI
-63 KPIIGCEVY
+63 KPIIGLDTVYESMHIYAYAKNYFGYQQLLKIDYLKNNMKLSYLENSNLLVIIPFKSIDIYEKLKYKDNVYIGFCNDIEKNNALLISDKIVY
-72 VAPRNRKDKDPN
+72 VDNVRCLYKKDIPYLKYLKMLN
-84 LDARY
+84 
-89 SHLILLA
+89 
-96 KDNQGYKNLATLV
+96 DNFVYNDNA
-109 SLGYTEG
+109 
-116 FYYKPRIDH
+116 YYKT
-125 EIIEKYHEGIICL
+125 
-138 SACLAGEVNQAI
+138 S
-150 LANDM
+150 
-155 EKAKEVALW
+155 
-164 YKSIFGEDYYL
+164 SFEDIQTTYEFSKQINL
-175 EIQNNGIKEQ
+175 EIPFDKKYIPKFNNSDNNYEYLKKLCILGLNKRFNGKVSNKYKERI
-185 VLANQKLIQL
+185 LY
-195 ARELDIP
+195 ELD
-202 LVATN
+202 
-207 DAHYLKR
+207 
-214 EDAYNHEV
+214 
-222 LLCIQTGK
+222 
-230 RMTDEDRMKF
+230 
-240 DTDELYVKS
+240 
-249 PEEMSDYFKNVPDAI
+249 
-264 ENTVKIA
+264 
-271 EKCNVEFEF
+271 
-280 GHTILPNYDVPQE
+280 
-293 FATHYDYLEKLTY
+293 
-306 DGLKNRY
+306 
-313 GENPSKEILER
+313 
-324 TEYELSVI
+324 VI
-332 KKMGYVD
+332 NKMGFVD
-339 YFLIVWDYIHYAKT
+339 YFLIVYDYVLYAKK
-353 HNIPVGPGRGSGA
+353 NDIFVGPGRGSAA
-366 GSIVAYSIEIT
+366 GSLVSYSLGIT
-377 DIDPIQY
+377 NIDPIKY
-384 NLIFER
+384 DLLFER
-390 FLNPERISM
+390 FLNINRKKM
-399 PDFDVDFCYEKR
+399 PDIDIDFESDKR
-411 DKVIEYVEQKYG
+411 INMIEYVKNKYG
-423 KDHVSQII
+423 FDKVAVGL
-431 TFGTMSA
+431 TFNNYKA
-438 RMVIRDVARVLD
+438 KLILRD
-450 MPYAEADKLAKM
+450 LAKLLKVDSNVFDKF
-462 IPNEIH
+462 IKNINSSLSLKENYQNEKV
-468 ITIKKA
+468 KKYIE
-474 MEQNKELKELYD
+474 MYSELKNLYD
-486 TDEEIKKMLNIAMAL
+486 ISYHL
-501 EGMPRQASTHACG
+501 EGLKKNTSTHAAGVIISSEKLGKIIPISNEDGTLKTG
-514 IVITKEPVVS
+514 IEMP
-524 YVPLYVRDGAISTQY
+524 Y
-539 IMTTLEELGLLKM
+539 LEKMGLLKM

-645 INLTGDLADILGAT
+645 INLAGDLTDILGST

-848 NNETYLILIKSGAL
+848 NKETYLILIKSGAL

-895 IKYPEYDEATLREFE
+895 TKYPEYDDTTLREFE
-910 VLSYGMYITNHPCS
+910 ILSYGMYITNHPCS

-940 KNINMVLLIKNI
+940 KNINMVLLIKSI
-952 RTIKDKKGGE
+952 RNIKDKKGGE

>member
-1 MLQGKFVHLHVHSE
+1 MKEKKLIPLKITTE
-15 FSLLD
+15 YSLLKSL
-20 GANRIKDLPV
+20 IKLPDLISFLNENNI
-30 RAKELG
+30 KEC
-36 MNAMAITDHGAMFGA
+36 AICDENLNGFM
-51 IDFYKAC
+51 DFYLKC
-58 KANDI
+58 KENNI
-63 KPIIGCEVY
+63 KPIIGLDTVFESMHIYVYAKNYFGYQELLKIDYLRDNMKLSYLENPNLLVIIPFKSIDIYEKLKYKDNVYIGFCNDIEKNNALLISDKIVY
-72 VAPRNRKDKDPN
+72 VDNVRCLFKKDISYLKYLKMLNDSFVYN
-84 LDARY
+84 
-89 SHLILLA
+89 
-96 KDNQGYKNLATLV
+96 DNAYYKN
-109 SLGYTEG
+109 SS
-116 FYYKPRIDH
+116 F
-125 EIIEKYHEGIICL
+125 
-138 SACLAGEVNQAI
+138 
-150 LANDM
+150 
-155 EKAKEVALW
+155 
-164 YKSIFGEDYYL
+164 EDIQTTYEFSKQINL
-175 EIQNNGIKEQ
+175 EIPFDKKYIPKYNNSDNNYEYLRKLCILGLNKRFNGKVSNNYKERI
-185 VLANQKLIQL
+185 LY
-195 ARELDIP
+195 ELD
-202 LVATN
+202 
-207 DAHYLKR
+207 
-214 EDAYNHEV
+214 
-222 LLCIQTGK
+222 
-230 RMTDEDRMKF
+230 
-240 DTDELYVKS
+240 
-249 PEEMSDYFKNVPDAI
+249 
-264 ENTVKIA
+264 
-271 EKCNVEFEF
+271 
-280 GHTILPNYDVPQE
+280 
-293 FATHYDYLEKLTY
+293 
-306 DGLKNRY
+306 
-313 GENPSKEILER
+313 
-324 TEYELSVI
+324 VI
-332 KKMGYVD
+332 NKMGFVD
-339 YFLIVWDYIHYAKT
+339 YFLIVYDYVLYAKK
-353 HNIPVGPGRGSGA
+353 NDIFVGPGRGSAA
-366 GSIVAYSIEIT
+366 GSLVSYSLGIT
-377 DIDPIQY
+377 NIDPIKY
-384 NLIFER
+384 DLLFER
-390 FLNPERISM
+390 FLNINRKKM
-399 PDFDVDFCYEKR
+399 PDIDIDFESDKR
-411 DKVIEYVEQKYG
+411 INMIEYVKNKYG
-423 KDHVSQII
+423 FDKVAVGL
-431 TFGTMSA
+431 TFNNYKA
-438 RMVIRDVARVLD
+438 KLILRD
-450 MPYAEADKLAKM
+450 LAKLLKVDSNVFDKF
-462 IPNEIH
+462 IKNINSSLSLKENYQNEKV
-468 ITIKKA
+468 KKYIE
-474 MEQNKELKELYD
+474 MYSELKNLYD
-486 TDEEIKKMLNIAMAL
+486 ISYHL
-501 EGMPRQASTHACG
+501 EGLKKNTSTHAAGVIISSEKLGKIIPISNEDGTLKTG
-514 IVITKEPVVS
+514 IEMP
-524 YVPLYVRDGAISTQY
+524 Y
-539 IMTTLEELGLLKM
+539 LEKMGLLKM

-562 ISKVSKKIKNFN
+562 ISKVSKKVKNFD
-574 INNIPLDDK
+574 INSIPLDDK
-583 KTLKIFYDADTD
+583 KTLKIFYDANTD

-895 IKYPEYDEATLREFE
+895 TKYPEYDDTTLREFE
-910 VLSYGMYITNHPCS
+910 ILSYGMYITNHPCS

-940 KNINMVLLIKNI
+940 KNINMVLLIKSI

>member
-1 MLQGKFVHLHVHSE
+1 MKEKKLIPLKITTE
-15 FSLLD
+15 YSLLKSL
-20 GANRIKDLPV
+20 IKLPDLISFLLENNI
-30 RAKELG
+30 KEC
-36 MNAMAITDHGAMFGA
+36 AICDENLNGFM
-51 IDFYKAC
+51 DFYLKC
-58 KANDI
+58 KENNI
-63 KPIIGCEVY
+63 KPIIGLDTVYESMHIYVYAKNYLGYQELLKIDYLKDNMNLSYLENSNLLVIIPFKSIDIYEKLKYKDNVYIGFCNDIEKNNALLISDKIVY
-72 VAPRNRKDKDPN
+72 VDNVRCLFKKDISYLKYLKMLN
-84 LDARY
+84 
-89 SHLILLA
+89 
-96 KDNQGYKNLATLV
+96 DNFVYNDNA
-109 SLGYTEG
+109 
-116 FYYKPRIDH
+116 YYKT
-125 EIIEKYHEGIICL
+125 
-138 SACLAGEVNQAI
+138 S
-150 LANDM
+150 
-155 EKAKEVALW
+155 
-164 YKSIFGEDYYL
+164 SFEDIQTTYEFSKQINL
-175 EIQNNGIKEQ
+175 EIPFDKKYIPKYNNSDNNYEYLKKLCILGLNKRFNGKVSNKYKERI
-185 VLANQKLIQL
+185 LY
-195 ARELDIP
+195 ELD
-202 LVATN
+202 
-207 DAHYLKR
+207 
-214 EDAYNHEV
+214 
-222 LLCIQTGK
+222 
-230 RMTDEDRMKF
+230 
-240 DTDELYVKS
+240 
-249 PEEMSDYFKNVPDAI
+249 
-264 ENTVKIA
+264 
-271 EKCNVEFEF
+271 
-280 GHTILPNYDVPQE
+280 
-293 FATHYDYLEKLTY
+293 
-306 DGLKNRY
+306 
-313 GENPSKEILER
+313 
-324 TEYELSVI
+324 VI
-332 KKMGYVD
+332 NKMGFVD
-339 YFLIVWDYIHYAKT
+339 YFLIVYDYVLYAKK
-353 HNIPVGPGRGSGA
+353 NDIFVGPGRGSA
-366 GSIVAYSIEIT
+366 AVSLVSYSLGIT
-377 DIDPIQY
+377 NIDPIKY
-384 NLIFER
+384 DLLFER
-390 FLNPERISM
+390 FLNINRKKM
-399 PDFDVDFCYEKR
+399 PDIDIDFESDKR
-411 DKVIEYVEQKYG
+411 INMIEYVKNKYG
-423 KDHVSQII
+423 FDKVAVGL
-431 TFGTMSA
+431 TFNNYKA
-438 RMVIRDVARVLD
+438 KLILRD
-450 MPYAEADKLAKM
+450 LAKLLKVDSNVFDKF
-462 IPNEIH
+462 IKNINSSLSLKENYQNEKV
-468 ITIKKA
+468 KKYIE
-474 MEQNKELKELYD
+474 MYSELKNLYD
-486 TDEEIKKMLNIAMAL
+486 ISYHL
-501 EGMPRQASTHACG
+501 EGLKKNTSTHAAGVIISSEKLGKIIPISNEDGTLKTG
-514 IVITKEPVVS
+514 IEMP
-524 YVPLYVRDGAISTQY
+524 Y
-539 IMTTLEELGLLKM
+539 LEKMGLLKM

-645 INLTGDLADILGAT
+645 INLTGDLADILGST

-719 VEKLFNKIKE
+719 LEKLFNKIKE

-848 NNETYLILIKSGAL
+848 NKETYLILIKSGAL

-895 IKYPEYDEATLREFE
+895 IKYPEYDDTTLREFE
-910 VLSYGMYITNHPCS
+910 ILSYGMYITNHPCS

-940 KNINMVLLIKNI
+940 KNINMVLLIKSI

-981 SLYAKNNDLKVNE
+981 SLYAKNNDLKANE
-994 LIRVNVKVSKRFDKL
+994 LIIVNVKVSKRFDKL

>member
-1 MLQGKFVHLHVHSE
+1 MEEKKLIPLKITTE
-15 FSLLD
+15 YSLLKSL
-20 GANRIKDLPV
+20 IKLPDLISFLLENNI
-30 RAKELG
+30 KECSICDENLNG
-36 MNAMAITDHGAMFGA
+36 FME
-51 IDFYKAC
+51 FYLKC
-58 KANDI
+58 KENNI
-63 KPIIGCEVY
+63 KPIIGLDTVFESMHIYVYAKNYFGYQELLKIDYLKNNMKLSYLENSNLLVIIPFKSIDIYEKLKYKDNVYIGFCNDIEKNNALLISDKIVY
-72 VAPRNRKDKDPN
+72 VDNVRCLYKKDISYLKYLKMLN
-84 LDARY
+84 
-89 SHLILLA
+89 
-96 KDNQGYKNLATLV
+96 DNFVYNDNA
-109 SLGYTEG
+109 
-116 FYYKPRIDH
+116 YYKT
-125 EIIEKYHEGIICL
+125 
-138 SACLAGEVNQAI
+138 S
-150 LANDM
+150 
-155 EKAKEVALW
+155 
-164 YKSIFGEDYYL
+164 SFEDIQTTYEFSKQINL
-175 EIQNNGIKEQ
+175 EIPFDKKYIPKYNNSDNNYEYLKKLCILGLNKRFNGKVSNKYKERI
-185 VLANQKLIQL
+185 LY
-195 ARELDIP
+195 ELD
-202 LVATN
+202 
-207 DAHYLKR
+207 
-214 EDAYNHEV
+214 
-222 LLCIQTGK
+222 
-230 RMTDEDRMKF
+230 
-240 DTDELYVKS
+240 
-249 PEEMSDYFKNVPDAI
+249 
-264 ENTVKIA
+264 
-271 EKCNVEFEF
+271 
-280 GHTILPNYDVPQE
+280 
-293 FATHYDYLEKLTY
+293 
-306 DGLKNRY
+306 
-313 GENPSKEILER
+313 
-324 TEYELSVI
+324 VI
-332 KKMGYVD
+332 NKMGFVD
-339 YFLIVWDYIHYAKT
+339 YFLIVYDYVLYAKK
-353 HNIPVGPGRGSGA
+353 NDIFVGPGRGSAA
-366 GSIVAYSIEIT
+366 GSLVSYSLGIT
-377 DIDPIQY
+377 NIDPIKY
-384 NLIFER
+384 DLLFER
-390 FLNPERISM
+390 FLNINRKKM
-399 PDFDVDFCYEKR
+399 PDIDIDFESDKR
-411 DKVIEYVEQKYG
+411 INMIEYVKNKYG
-423 KDHVSQII
+423 FDKVAVGL
-431 TFGTMSA
+431 TFNNYKA
-438 RMVIRDVARVLD
+438 KLILRD
-450 MPYAEADKLAKM
+450 LAKLLKVDSNVFDKF
-462 IPNEIH
+462 IKNINSSLSLKENYQNEKV
-468 ITIKKA
+468 KKYIE
-474 MEQNKELKELYD
+474 MYSELKNLYD
-486 TDEEIKKMLNIAMAL
+486 ISYHL
-501 EGMPRQASTHACG
+501 EGLKKNTSTHAAGVIISSEKLGKIIPISNEDGTLKTG
-514 IVITKEPVVS
+514 IEMP
-524 YVPLYVRDGAISTQY
+524 Y
-539 IMTTLEELGLLKM
+539 LEKMGLLKM

-562 ISKVSKKIKNFN
+562 ISKVSKKIKNFD

-583 KTLKIFYDADTD
+583 KTLKIFYDANTD

-625 LVRPGANKQIDEYLK
+625 LVRPGANKQIDEYLR
-640 NKKEG
+640 NKKDG
-645 INLTGDLADILGAT
+645 INLTGNLADILGST

-684 DDIRVAISKKKED
+684 DDIRIAISKKKED

-719 VEKLFNKIKE
+719 IEKLFNKIKE

-747 YQMAYLKANYPK
+747 YQMAYLKANYSK

-883 SIYSDGLGKPIL
+883 SIYSEGLGKPIL
-895 IKYPEYDEATLREFE
+895 TKYSEYDDTTLREFE
-910 VLSYGMYITNHPCS
+910 ILSYGMYITNHPCS

-940 KNINMVLLIKNI
+940 KNINMVLLIKSI

-994 LIRVNVKVSKRFDKL
+994 LIIVNVKVSKRFDKL

>member
-1 MLQGKFVHLHVHSE
+1 MKEKKLIPLKITTE
-15 FSLLD
+15 YSLLKSL
-20 GANRIKDLPV
+20 IKLPDLISFLLENNI
-30 RAKELG
+30 KEC
-36 MNAMAITDHGAMFGA
+36 AICDENLNGFM
-51 IDFYKAC
+51 DFYLKC
-58 KANDI
+58 KENNI
-63 KPIIGCEVY
+63 KPIIGLDTVYESMHIYVYAKNYLGYQELLKIDYLKDNMNLSYLENSNLLVIIPFKSIDIYEKLKYKDNVYIGFCNDIEKNNALLISDKIVY
-72 VAPRNRKDKDPN
+72 VDNVRCLFKKDISYLKYLKMLN
-84 LDARY
+84 
-89 SHLILLA
+89 
-96 KDNQGYKNLATLV
+96 DNFVYNDNA
-109 SLGYTEG
+109 
-116 FYYKPRIDH
+116 YYKT
-125 EIIEKYHEGIICL
+125 
-138 SACLAGEVNQAI
+138 S
-150 LANDM
+150 
-155 EKAKEVALW
+155 
-164 YKSIFGEDYYL
+164 SFEDIQTTYEFSKQINL
-175 EIQNNGIKEQ
+175 EIPFDKKYIPKFNNSDNNYEYLKKLCILGLNKRFNGKVSNKYKERI
-185 VLANQKLIQL
+185 LY
-195 ARELDIP
+195 ELD
-202 LVATN
+202 
-207 DAHYLKR
+207 
-214 EDAYNHEV
+214 
-222 LLCIQTGK
+222 
-230 RMTDEDRMKF
+230 
-240 DTDELYVKS
+240 
-249 PEEMSDYFKNVPDAI
+249 
-264 ENTVKIA
+264 
-271 EKCNVEFEF
+271 
-280 GHTILPNYDVPQE
+280 
-293 FATHYDYLEKLTY
+293 
-306 DGLKNRY
+306 
-313 GENPSKEILER
+313 
-324 TEYELSVI
+324 VI
-332 KKMGYVD
+332 NKMGFVD
-339 YFLIVWDYIHYAKT
+339 YFLIVYDYVLYAKK
-353 HNIPVGPGRGSGA
+353 NDIFVGPGRGSAA
-366 GSIVAYSIEIT
+366 GSLVSYSLGIT
-377 DIDPIQY
+377 NIDPIKY
-384 NLIFER
+384 DLLFER
-390 FLNPERISM
+390 FLNINRKKM
-399 PDFDVDFCYEKR
+399 PDIDIDFESDKR
-411 DKVIEYVEQKYG
+411 INMIEYVKNKYG
-423 KDHVSQII
+423 FDKVAVGL
-431 TFGTMSA
+431 TFNNYKA
-438 RMVIRDVARVLD
+438 KLILRD
-450 MPYAEADKLAKM
+450 LAK
-462 IPNEIH
+462 ILKVDSNVFDKFIKNINSSLSLKENYQNEKV
-468 ITIKKA
+468 KKYIE
-474 MEQNKELKELYD
+474 MYSELKNLYD
-486 TDEEIKKMLNIAMAL
+486 ISYHL
-501 EGMPRQASTHACG
+501 EGLKKNTSTHAAGVIISSEKLGKIIPISNEDGTLKTG
-514 IVITKEPVVS
+514 IEMP
-524 YVPLYVRDGAISTQY
+524 Y
-539 IMTTLEELGLLKM
+539 LEKMGLLKM

-611 LKITSFNELTVSLA
+611 LKITSFNELIVSLA

-645 INLTGDLADILGAT
+645 INLTGDLADILGST

-848 NNETYLILIKSGAL
+848 NKETYLILIKSGAL

-895 IKYPEYDEATLREFE
+895 IKYPEYDDTTLREFE
-910 VLSYGMYITNHPCS
+910 ILSYGMYITNHPCS

-940 KNINMVLLIKNI
+940 KNINMVLLIKSI

-994 LIRVNVKVSKRFDKL
+994 LIIVNVKVSKRFDKL

>member
-1 MLQGKFVHLHVHSE
+1 MKEKKLIPLKITTE
-15 FSLLD
+15 YSLLKSL
-20 GANRIKDLPV
+20 IKLPDLISFLNENNI
-30 RAKELG
+30 KEC
-36 MNAMAITDHGAMFGA
+36 AICDENLNGFM
-51 IDFYKAC
+51 DFYLKC
-58 KANDI
+58 KENNM
-63 KPIIGCEVY
+63 KPIIGLDTVYESMHIYAYAKNYLGYQELLKIDYLKNNMKLSYLENSNLLVIIPFKSIDIYEKLKYKDNVYIGFCNDIEKNNALLISDKIVY
-72 VAPRNRKDKDPN
+72 VDNVRCLFKKDISYLKYLKMLN
-84 LDARY
+84 
-89 SHLILLA
+89 
-96 KDNQGYKNLATLV
+96 DNFVYNDNA
-109 SLGYTEG
+109 
-116 FYYKPRIDH
+116 YYKT
-125 EIIEKYHEGIICL
+125 
-138 SACLAGEVNQAI
+138 S
-150 LANDM
+150 
-155 EKAKEVALW
+155 
-164 YKSIFGEDYYL
+164 SFEDIQTTYEFSKQINL
-175 EIQNNGIKEQ
+175 EIPFDKKYIPKYNNSDNNYE
-185 VLANQKLIQL
+185 
-195 ARELDIP
+195 
-202 LVATN
+202 
-207 DAHYLKR
+207 YLKK
-214 EDAYNHEV
+214 
-222 LLCIQTGK
+222 LCILGLNKRFNGK
-230 RMTDEDRMKF
+230 VSNKYKERI
-240 DTDELYVKS
+240 LY
-249 PEEMSDYFKNVPDAI
+249 EI
-264 ENTVKIA
+264 
-271 EKCNVEFEF
+271 
-280 GHTILPNYDVPQE
+280 DVI
-293 FATHYDYLEKLTY
+293 
-306 DGLKNRY
+306 N
-313 GENPSKEILER
+313 
-324 TEYELSVI
+324 
-332 KKMGYVD
+332 KMGFVD
-339 YFLIVWDYIHYAKT
+339 YFLIVYDYVLYAKK
-353 HNIPVGPGRGSGA
+353 NDIFVGPGRGSAA
-366 GSIVAYSIEIT
+366 GSLVSYSLGIT
-377 DIDPIQY
+377 NIDPIKY
-384 NLIFER
+384 DLLFER
-390 FLNPERISM
+390 FLNINRKKM
-399 PDFDVDFCYEKR
+399 PDIDIDFESDKR
-411 DKVIEYVEQKYG
+411 INMIEYVKNKYG
-423 KDHVSQII
+423 FDKVAVGL
-431 TFGTMSA
+431 TFNNYKA
-438 RMVIRDVARVLD
+438 KLILRD
-450 MPYAEADKLAKM
+450 LAKLLKVDSNVFDKF
-462 IPNEIH
+462 IKNINSSLSLKENYQNEKV
-468 ITIKKA
+468 KKYIE
-474 MEQNKELKELYD
+474 MYSELKNLYD
-486 TDEEIKKMLNIAMAL
+486 ISYHL
-501 EGMPRQASTHACG
+501 EGLKKNTSTHAAGVIISSEKLGKIIPISNEDGTLKTG
-514 IVITKEPVVS
+514 IEMP
-524 YVPLYVRDGAISTQY
+524 Y
-539 IMTTLEELGLLKM
+539 LEKMGLLKM

-645 INLTGDLADILGAT
+645 INLTGDLTDILGAT

-810 PLNIIRGL
+810 PFNIIRGL
-818 NDDIISKII
+818 TDDIISKII

-848 NNETYLILIKSGAL
+848 NKETYLILIKSGAL
-862 DIFKINKQ
+862 DIFKMHKQ

-895 IKYPEYDEATLREFE
+895 IKYPEYDDTTLREFE
-910 VLSYGMYITNHPCS
+910 ILSYGMYITNHPCS

-940 KNINMVLLIKNI
+940 KNVNMVLLIKSI

>member
-1 MLQGKFVHLHVHSE
+1 MKEKKLIPLKITTE
-15 FSLLD
+15 YSLLKSL
-20 GANRIKDLPV
+20 IKLSDLISFLLENNI
-30 RAKELG
+30 KEC
-36 MNAMAITDHGAMFGA
+36 AICDENLNGFM
-51 IDFYKAC
+51 DFYLKC
-58 KANDI
+58 KENNI
-63 KPIIGCEVY
+63 KPIIGLDTVYESMHIYVYAKNYLGYQELLKIDYLKDNMNLSYLENSNLLVIIPFKSIDIYEKLKYKDNVYIGFCNDIEKNNALLISDKIVY
-72 VAPRNRKDKDPN
+72 VDNVRCLFKKDISYLKYLKMLN
-84 LDARY
+84 
-89 SHLILLA
+89 
-96 KDNQGYKNLATLV
+96 DNFVYNDNA
-109 SLGYTEG
+109 
-116 FYYKPRIDH
+116 YYKT
-125 EIIEKYHEGIICL
+125 
-138 SACLAGEVNQAI
+138 S
-150 LANDM
+150 
-155 EKAKEVALW
+155 
-164 YKSIFGEDYYL
+164 SFEDIQTTYEFSKQINL
-175 EIQNNGIKEQ
+175 EIPFDKKYIPKYNNSDNNYEYLKKLCILGLNKRFNGKVSNKYKERI
-185 VLANQKLIQL
+185 LY
-195 ARELDIP
+195 ELD
-202 LVATN
+202 
-207 DAHYLKR
+207 
-214 EDAYNHEV
+214 
-222 LLCIQTGK
+222 
-230 RMTDEDRMKF
+230 
-240 DTDELYVKS
+240 
-249 PEEMSDYFKNVPDAI
+249 
-264 ENTVKIA
+264 
-271 EKCNVEFEF
+271 
-280 GHTILPNYDVPQE
+280 
-293 FATHYDYLEKLTY
+293 
-306 DGLKNRY
+306 
-313 GENPSKEILER
+313 
-324 TEYELSVI
+324 VI
-332 KKMGYVD
+332 NKMGFVD
-339 YFLIVWDYIHYAKT
+339 YFLIVYDYVLYAKK
-353 HNIPVGPGRGSGA
+353 NDIFVGPGRGSAA
-366 GSIVAYSIEIT
+366 GSLVSYSLGIT
-377 DIDPIQY
+377 NIDPIKY
-384 NLIFER
+384 DLLFER
-390 FLNPERISM
+390 FLNINRKKM
-399 PDFDVDFCYEKR
+399 PDIDIDFESDKR
-411 DKVIEYVEQKYG
+411 INMIEYVKNKYG
-423 KDHVSQII
+423 FDKVAVGL
-431 TFGTMSA
+431 TFNNYKA
-438 RMVIRDVARVLD
+438 KLILRD
-450 MPYAEADKLAKM
+450 LAKLLKVDSNVFDKF
-462 IPNEIH
+462 IKNINSSLSLKENYQNEKV
-468 ITIKKA
+468 KKYIE
-474 MEQNKELKELYD
+474 MYSELKNLYD
-486 TDEEIKKMLNIAMAL
+486 ISYHL
-501 EGMPRQASTHACG
+501 EGLKKNTSTHAAGVIISSEKLGKIIPISNEDGTLKTG
-514 IVITKEPVVS
+514 IEMP
-524 YVPLYVRDGAISTQY
+524 Y
-539 IMTTLEELGLLKM
+539 LEKMGLLKM

-645 INLTGDLADILGAT
+645 INLTGDLADILGST

-848 NNETYLILIKSGAL
+848 NKETYLILIKSGAL

-910 VLSYGMYITNHPCS
+910 ILSYGMYITNHPCS

-940 KNINMVLLIKNI
+940 KNINMVLLIKSI
-952 RTIKDKKGGE
+952 RTIKDKNGGE

-981 SLYAKNNDLKVNE
+981 SLYAKNNDLKANE
-994 LIRVNVKVSKRFDKL
+994 LIIVNVKVSKRFDKL

>member
-1 MLQGKFVHLHVHSE
+1 MEEKKLIPLKITTE
-15 FSLLD
+15 YSLLKSL
-20 GANRIKDLPV
+20 IKLPDLISFLNENNI
-30 RAKELG
+30 KEC
-36 MNAMAITDHGAMFGA
+36 AICDENLNGFM
-51 IDFYKAC
+51 DFYLKC
-58 KANDI
+58 KENNI
-63 KPIIGCEVY
+63 KPIIGLDTVYESMHIYVYAKNYLGYQELLKIDYLKDNMNLSYLENSNLLVIIPFKSIDIYEKLKYKDNVYIGFCNDIEKNNALLICDKIVY
-72 VAPRNRKDKDPN
+72 VDNVRCLFKKDISYLKYLKMLN
-84 LDARY
+84 
-89 SHLILLA
+89 
-96 KDNQGYKNLATLV
+96 DNFVYNDNA
-109 SLGYTEG
+109 
-116 FYYKPRIDH
+116 YYKT
-125 EIIEKYHEGIICL
+125 
-138 SACLAGEVNQAI
+138 S
-150 LANDM
+150 
-155 EKAKEVALW
+155 
-164 YKSIFGEDYYL
+164 SFEDIQTTNEFSKQINL
-175 EIQNNGIKEQ
+175 EIPFDKKYIPKYNNSDNNYEYLKKLCILGLNKRFNGKVSNKYKERI
-185 VLANQKLIQL
+185 LY
-195 ARELDIP
+195 ELD
-202 LVATN
+202 
-207 DAHYLKR
+207 
-214 EDAYNHEV
+214 
-222 LLCIQTGK
+222 
-230 RMTDEDRMKF
+230 
-240 DTDELYVKS
+240 
-249 PEEMSDYFKNVPDAI
+249 
-264 ENTVKIA
+264 
-271 EKCNVEFEF
+271 
-280 GHTILPNYDVPQE
+280 
-293 FATHYDYLEKLTY
+293 
-306 DGLKNRY
+306 
-313 GENPSKEILER
+313 
-324 TEYELSVI
+324 VI
-332 KKMGYVD
+332 NKMGFVD
-339 YFLIVWDYIHYAKT
+339 YFLIVYDYVLYAKK
-353 HNIPVGPGRGSGA
+353 NDIFVGPGRGSAA
-366 GSIVAYSIEIT
+366 GSLVSYSLGIT
-377 DIDPIQY
+377 NIDPIKY
-384 NLIFER
+384 GLLFER
-390 FLNPERISM
+390 FLNINRKKM
-399 PDFDVDFCYEKR
+399 PDIDIDFESDKR
-411 DKVIEYVEQKYG
+411 INMIEYVKNKYG
-423 KDHVSQII
+423 FDKVAVGL
-431 TFGTMSA
+431 TFNNYKA
-438 RMVIRDVARVLD
+438 KLILRD
-450 MPYAEADKLAKM
+450 LAKLLKVDSNVFDKF
-462 IPNEIH
+462 IKNINSSLSLKENYQNEKV
-468 ITIKKA
+468 KKYIE
-474 MEQNKELKELYD
+474 MYSELKNLYD
-486 TDEEIKKMLNIAMAL
+486 ISYHL
-501 EGMPRQASTHACG
+501 EGLKKNTSTHAAGVIISSEKLGKIIPISNEDGTLKTG
-514 IVITKEPVVS
+514 IEMP
-524 YVPLYVRDGAISTQY
+524 Y
-539 IMTTLEELGLLKM
+539 LEKMGLLKM

-645 INLTGDLADILGAT
+645 INLAGDLTDILGST

-848 NNETYLILIKSGAL
+848 NKETYLILIKSGAL

-895 IKYPEYDEATLREFE
+895 IKYPEYDEVTLREFE
-910 VLSYGMYITNHPCS
+910 ILSYGMYITNHPCS

-940 KNINMVLLIKNI
+940 KNINMVLLIKSI

>member
-1 MLQGKFVHLHVHSE
+1 MKEKKLIPLKITTE
-15 FSLLD
+15 YSLLKSL
-20 GANRIKDLPV
+20 IKLPDLISFLLENNI
-30 RAKELG
+30 KEC
-36 MNAMAITDHGAMFGA
+36 AICDENLNGFM
-51 IDFYKAC
+51 DFYLKC
-58 KANDI
+58 KENNI
-63 KPIIGCEVY
+63 KPIIGLDTVY
-72 VAPRNRKDKDPN
+72 ESMHIYVYAKNY
-84 LDARY
+84 LGY
-89 SHLILLA
+89 QELLKIDYL
-96 KDNQGYKNLATLV
+96 KDNMNL
-109 SLGYTEG
+109 
-116 FYYKPRIDH
+116 
-125 EIIEKYHEGIICL
+125 
-138 SACLAGEVNQAI
+138 
-150 LANDM
+150 
-155 EKAKEVALW
+155 
-164 YKSIFGEDYYL
+164 YYL
-175 EIQNNGIKEQ
+175 ENSNLLVIIPFKSIDIYEKLKYKDNVYIGFCNDIEKNNALLISDKIVYVDNVRCLFKKDISYLKYLKMLNDNFVYNDNAYYKTSSFEDIQTTYEFSKQINLEIPFDKKYIPKYNNSDNNYEYLKKLCILGLNKRFNGKVSNKYKERI
-185 VLANQKLIQL
+185 LY
-195 ARELDIP
+195 ELD
-202 LVATN
+202 
-207 DAHYLKR
+207 
-214 EDAYNHEV
+214 
-222 LLCIQTGK
+222 
-230 RMTDEDRMKF
+230 
-240 DTDELYVKS
+240 
-249 PEEMSDYFKNVPDAI
+249 
-264 ENTVKIA
+264 
-271 EKCNVEFEF
+271 
-280 GHTILPNYDVPQE
+280 
-293 FATHYDYLEKLTY
+293 
-306 DGLKNRY
+306 
-313 GENPSKEILER
+313 
-324 TEYELSVI
+324 VI
-332 KKMGYVD
+332 NKMGFVD
-339 YFLIVWDYIHYAKT
+339 YFLIVYDYVLYAKK
-353 HNIPVGPGRGSGA
+353 NDIFVGPGRGSAA
-366 GSIVAYSIEIT
+366 GSLVSYSLGIT
-377 DIDPIQY
+377 NIDPIKY
-384 NLIFER
+384 DLLFER
-390 FLNPERISM
+390 FLNINRKKM
-399 PDFDVDFCYEKR
+399 PDIDIDFESDKR
-411 DKVIEYVEQKYG
+411 INMIEYVKNKYG
-423 KDHVSQII
+423 FDKVAVGL
-431 TFGTMSA
+431 TFNNYKA
-438 RMVIRDVARVLD
+438 KLILRD
-450 MPYAEADKLAKM
+450 LAK
-462 IPNEIH
+462 ILKVDSNVFDKFIKNINSSLSLKENYQNEKV
-468 ITIKKA
+468 KKYIE
-474 MEQNKELKELYD
+474 MYSELKNLYD
-486 TDEEIKKMLNIAMAL
+486 ISYHL
-501 EGMPRQASTHACG
+501 EGLKKNTSTHAAGVIISSEKLGKIIPISNEDGTLKTG
-514 IVITKEPVVS
+514 IEMP
-524 YVPLYVRDGAISTQY
+524 Y
-539 IMTTLEELGLLKM
+539 LEKMGLLKM

-611 LKITSFNELTVSLA
+611 LKITSFNELIVSLA

-645 INLTGDLADILGAT
+645 INLTGDLTDILGST

-848 NNETYLILIKSGAL
+848 NKETYLILIKSGAL

-895 IKYPEYDEATLREFE
+895 IKYPEYDDTTLREFE
-910 VLSYGMYITNHPCS
+910 ILSYGMYITNHPCS

-940 KNINMVLLIKNI
+940 KNINMVLLIKSI

-981 SLYAKNNDLKVNE
+981 SLYAKNNDLKANE
-994 LIRVNVKVSKRFDKL
+994 LIIVNVKVSKRFDKL

>member
-1 MLQGKFVHLHVHSE
+1 MEEKKLIPLKITTE
-15 FSLLD
+15 YSLLKSL
-20 GANRIKDLPV
+20 IKLPDLISFLLENNI
-30 RAKELG
+30 KEC
-36 MNAMAITDHGAMFGA
+36 AICDENLNGFM
-51 IDFYKAC
+51 DFYLKC
-58 KANDI
+58 KENNI
-63 KPIIGCEVY
+63 KPIIGLDTVYESMHIYVYAKNYLGYQELLKIDYLKDNMNLSYLENSNLLVIIPFKSIDIYEKLKYKDNVYIGFCNDIEKNNALLISDKIVY
-72 VAPRNRKDKDPN
+72 VDNVRCLFKKDISYLKYLKMLN
-84 LDARY
+84 
-89 SHLILLA
+89 
-96 KDNQGYKNLATLV
+96 DNFVYNDNA
-109 SLGYTEG
+109 
-116 FYYKPRIDH
+116 YYKT
-125 EIIEKYHEGIICL
+125 
-138 SACLAGEVNQAI
+138 S
-150 LANDM
+150 
-155 EKAKEVALW
+155 
-164 YKSIFGEDYYL
+164 FFEDIQTTYEFSKLINL
-175 EIQNNGIKEQ
+175 EIPFDKKYIPKYNNSDNNYEYLKKLCILGLNKRFNGKVSNKYKERI
-185 VLANQKLIQL
+185 LY
-195 ARELDIP
+195 ELD
-202 LVATN
+202 
-207 DAHYLKR
+207 
-214 EDAYNHEV
+214 
-222 LLCIQTGK
+222 
-230 RMTDEDRMKF
+230 
-240 DTDELYVKS
+240 
-249 PEEMSDYFKNVPDAI
+249 
-264 ENTVKIA
+264 
-271 EKCNVEFEF
+271 
-280 GHTILPNYDVPQE
+280 
-293 FATHYDYLEKLTY
+293 
-306 DGLKNRY
+306 
-313 GENPSKEILER
+313 
-324 TEYELSVI
+324 VI
-332 KKMGYVD
+332 NKMGFVD
-339 YFLIVWDYIHYAKT
+339 YFLIVYDYVLYAKK
-353 HNIPVGPGRGSGA
+353 NDIFVGPGRGSAA
-366 GSIVAYSIEIT
+366 GSLVSYSLGIT
-377 DIDPIQY
+377 NIDPIKY
-384 NLIFER
+384 DLLFER
-390 FLNPERISM
+390 FLNINRKKM
-399 PDFDVDFCYEKR
+399 PDIDIDFESDKR
-411 DKVIEYVEQKYG
+411 INMIEYVKNKYG
-423 KDHVSQII
+423 FDKVAVGL
-431 TFGTMSA
+431 TFNNYKA
-438 RMVIRDVARVLD
+438 KLILRD
-450 MPYAEADKLAKM
+450 LAKLLKVDSNVFDKF
-462 IPNEIH
+462 IKNINSSLSLKENYQNEKV
-468 ITIKKA
+468 KKYIE
-474 MEQNKELKELYD
+474 MYSELKNLYD
-486 TDEEIKKMLNIAMAL
+486 ISYHL
-501 EGMPRQASTHACG
+501 EGLKKNTSTHAAGVIISSEKLGKIIPISNEDGTLKTG
-514 IVITKEPVVS
+514 IEMP
-524 YVPLYVRDGAISTQY
+524 Y
-539 IMTTLEELGLLKM
+539 LEKMGLLKM

-645 INLTGDLADILGAT
+645 INLTGDLTGILDAT

-719 VEKLFNKIKE
+719 IEKLFNKIKE

-818 NDDIISKII
+818 TDDIISKII

-848 NNETYLILIKSGAL
+848 NKETYLILIKSGAL

-895 IKYPEYDEATLREFE
+895 TKYPEYDEATLREFE
-910 VLSYGMYITNHPCS
+910 ILSYGMYITNHPCS

-981 SLYAKNNDLKVNE
+981 SLYAKNSDLKVNE

>member
-1 MLQGKFVHLHVHSE
+1 MKEKKLIPLKITTE
-15 FSLLD
+15 YSLLKSL
-20 GANRIKDLPV
+20 IKLPDLISFLLENNI
-30 RAKELG
+30 KEC
-36 MNAMAITDHGAMFGA
+36 AICDENLNGFM
-51 IDFYKAC
+51 DFYLKC
-58 KANDI
+58 KENNI
-63 KPIIGCEVY
+63 KPIIGLDTVYESMHIYVYAKNYLGYQELLKIDYLKDNMNLSYLENSNLLVIIPFKSIDIYEKLKYKDNVYIGFCNDIEKNNALLISDKIVY
-72 VAPRNRKDKDPN
+72 VDNVRCLFKKDISYLKYLKMLN
-84 LDARY
+84 
-89 SHLILLA
+89 
-96 KDNQGYKNLATLV
+96 DNFVYNDNA
-109 SLGYTEG
+109 
-116 FYYKPRIDH
+116 YYKT
-125 EIIEKYHEGIICL
+125 
-138 SACLAGEVNQAI
+138 S
-150 LANDM
+150 
-155 EKAKEVALW
+155 
-164 YKSIFGEDYYL
+164 SFEDIQTTYEFSKQINL
-175 EIQNNGIKEQ
+175 EIPFDKKYIPKYNNSDNNYEYLKKLCILGLNKRFNGKVSNKYKERI
-185 VLANQKLIQL
+185 LY
-195 ARELDIP
+195 ELD
-202 LVATN
+202 
-207 DAHYLKR
+207 
-214 EDAYNHEV
+214 
-222 LLCIQTGK
+222 
-230 RMTDEDRMKF
+230 
-240 DTDELYVKS
+240 
-249 PEEMSDYFKNVPDAI
+249 
-264 ENTVKIA
+264 
-271 EKCNVEFEF
+271 
-280 GHTILPNYDVPQE
+280 
-293 FATHYDYLEKLTY
+293 
-306 DGLKNRY
+306 
-313 GENPSKEILER
+313 
-324 TEYELSVI
+324 VI
-332 KKMGYVD
+332 NKMGFVD
-339 YFLIVWDYIHYAKT
+339 YFLIVYDYVLYAKK
-353 HNIPVGPGRGSGA
+353 NDIFVGPGRGSAA
-366 GSIVAYSIEIT
+366 GSLVSYSLGIT
-377 DIDPIQY
+377 NIDPIKY
-384 NLIFER
+384 DLLFER
-390 FLNPERISM
+390 FLNINRKKM
-399 PDFDVDFCYEKR
+399 PDIDIDFESDKR
-411 DKVIEYVEQKYG
+411 INMIEYVKNKYG
-423 KDHVSQII
+423 FDKVAVGL
-431 TFGTMSA
+431 TFNNYKA
-438 RMVIRDVARVLD
+438 KLILRD
-450 MPYAEADKLAKM
+450 LAKLLKVDSNVFDKF
-462 IPNEIH
+462 IKNINSSLSLKENYQNEKV
-468 ITIKKA
+468 KKYIE
-474 MEQNKELKELYD
+474 MYSELKNLYD
-486 TDEEIKKMLNIAMAL
+486 ISYHL
-501 EGMPRQASTHACG
+501 EGLKKNASTHAAGVIISSEKLGKIIPISNEDGTLKTG
-514 IVITKEPVVS
+514 IEMP
-524 YVPLYVRDGAISTQY
+524 Y
-539 IMTTLEELGLLKM
+539 LEKMGLLKM

-645 INLTGDLADILGAT
+645 INLTGDLTDILGST

-827 RVRENGFN
+827 IVRENGFN

-848 NNETYLILIKSGAL
+848 NKETYLILIKSGAL

-895 IKYPEYDEATLREFE
+895 IKYPEYDDTTLREFE
-910 VLSYGMYITNHPCS
+910 ILSYGMYITNHPCS

-940 KNINMVLLIKNI
+940 KNINMVLLIKSI

-981 SLYAKNNDLKVNE
+981 SLYAKNNDLKANE
-994 LIRVNVKVSKRFDKL
+994 LIIVNVKVSKRFDKL

>member
-1 MLQGKFVHLHVHSE
+1 MKEKKLIPLKITTE
-15 FSLLD
+15 YSLLKSL
-20 GANRIKDLPV
+20 IKLPDLISFLLENNI
-30 RAKELG
+30 KEC
-36 MNAMAITDHGAMFGA
+36 AICDENLNGFM
-51 IDFYKAC
+51 DFYLKC
-58 KANDI
+58 KENNI
-63 KPIIGCEVY
+63 KPIIGLDTVYESMHIYVYAKNYLGYQELLKIDYLKDNMNLSYLENSNLLVIIPFKSIDIYEKLKYKDNVYIGFCNDIEKNNALLISDKIVY
-72 VAPRNRKDKDPN
+72 VDNVRCLFKKDISYLKYLKMLN
-84 LDARY
+84 
-89 SHLILLA
+89 
-96 KDNQGYKNLATLV
+96 DNFVYNDNA
-109 SLGYTEG
+109 
-116 FYYKPRIDH
+116 YYKT
-125 EIIEKYHEGIICL
+125 
-138 SACLAGEVNQAI
+138 S
-150 LANDM
+150 
-155 EKAKEVALW
+155 
-164 YKSIFGEDYYL
+164 SFEDIQTTYEFSKQINL
-175 EIQNNGIKEQ
+175 EIPFDKKYIPKYNNSDNNYEYLKKLCILGLNKRFNGKVSNKYKERI
-185 VLANQKLIQL
+185 LY
-195 ARELDIP
+195 ELD
-202 LVATN
+202 
-207 DAHYLKR
+207 
-214 EDAYNHEV
+214 
-222 LLCIQTGK
+222 
-230 RMTDEDRMKF
+230 
-240 DTDELYVKS
+240 
-249 PEEMSDYFKNVPDAI
+249 
-264 ENTVKIA
+264 
-271 EKCNVEFEF
+271 
-280 GHTILPNYDVPQE
+280 
-293 FATHYDYLEKLTY
+293 
-306 DGLKNRY
+306 
-313 GENPSKEILER
+313 
-324 TEYELSVI
+324 VI
-332 KKMGYVD
+332 NKMGFVD
-339 YFLIVWDYIHYAKT
+339 YFLIVYDYVLYAKK
-353 HNIPVGPGRGSGA
+353 NDIFVGPGRGSAA
-366 GSIVAYSIEIT
+366 GSLVSYSLGIT
-377 DIDPIQY
+377 NIDPIKY
-384 NLIFER
+384 DLLFER
-390 FLNPERISM
+390 FLNINRKKM
-399 PDFDVDFCYEKR
+399 PDIDIDFESDKR
-411 DKVIEYVEQKYG
+411 INMIEYVKNKYG
-423 KDHVSQII
+423 FDKVAVGL
-431 TFGTMSA
+431 TFNNYKA
-438 RMVIRDVARVLD
+438 KLILRD
-450 MPYAEADKLAKM
+450 LAKLLKVDSNVFDKF
-462 IPNEIH
+462 IKNINSSLSLKENYQNEKV
-468 ITIKKA
+468 KKYIE
-474 MEQNKELKELYD
+474 MYSELKNLYD
-486 TDEEIKKMLNIAMAL
+486 ISYHL
-501 EGMPRQASTHACG
+501 EGLKKNTSTHAAGVIISSEKLGKIIPISNEDGTLKTG
-514 IVITKEPVVS
+514 IEMP
-524 YVPLYVRDGAISTQY
+524 Y
-539 IMTTLEELGLLKM
+539 LEKMGLLKM

-645 INLTGDLADILGAT
+645 INLTGDLADILGST

-848 NNETYLILIKSGAL
+848 NKETYLILIKSGAL

-910 VLSYGMYITNHPCS
+910 ILSYGMYITNHPCS

-940 KNINMVLLIKNI
+940 KNINMVLLIKSI

-981 SLYAKNNDLKVNE
+981 SLYAKNNDLKANE
-994 LIRVNVKVSKRFDKL
+994 LIIVNVKVSKRFDKL